1 MYKLNVISLII
12 LTTYTGA
19 TYASTPDFPQQG
31 LPQEDTVVF
40 GNVTIDKTTADKMTI
55 TQSSPTTQINWK
67 SFDIG
72 QNKEVEF
79 KQPSANSVAYNR
91 VTGGNASQIQGKL
104 TANGKV
110 YLANPNGVIIT
121 KGAEINVAGLLATTK
136 DLEKISEN
144 GNSNTNKFTRKLKDR
159 QVVTEGQV
167 VKEGQVINEG
177 KIKAKDF
184 VVLNGDEVIN
194 KGEIDVEKNAAKNG
208 EVYLSSDYNFTFTLP
223 DSGIS
228 VALEDNTVRG
238 IVKNEGSI
246 KAGEITLSAKGR
258 NQALD
263 SLVMNN
269 GVLEATKVSNR
280 NGKVVL
286 SAGNVEL
293 NNKSD
298 IKGEIVT
305 FGADVTSNKELEDNI
320 KITSQTGSKVTSP
333 KINFKGK
340 SVNIKGDF
348 GREENREY
356 YDDEHKKLKT
366 EVNIDVPD
374 DENIRIADKEKEK
387 EKEKEKDKDNTGTGS
402 FIQTG
407 ALSSLLA
414 NNGKV
419 TLKGKDVDISGNIK
433 INSFRDSDSLL
444 KLTNKGHIKINHAD
458 INSKGRLFFITSLQ
472 NEEDFQSN
480 ITITD
485 SKINL
490 GNGAMGLG
498 RSVNESD
505 YDNPYQKT
513 EGSQRKKF
521 NVNMSNVEFNQ
532 VDDVILAGGFEKV
545 NLDKIVATG
554 KTNFY
559 IDGGVSRNRT
569 NGEPWK
575 YEYGV
580 LDLDKR
586 TQLSELDQG
595 RRRWG
600 YYYDLELDM
609 NRAYLY
615 RFDLFAA
622 KNTRRSTIKDTE
634 INISNS
640 NINLKNGFVH
650 LLAEKIKLDNSK
662 IDITF
667 DKDNSQDTLAQTNRL
682 GMNGKVS
689 MINSHIKIVGD
700 EKEGISPTGTY
711 ATMFL
716 IGELIGEKSS
726 IFVKSHQG
734 YTFKTDGNTKIAGKY
749 SKEDLKITAINTGG
763 RAAEEVLI
771 NGALGSADNDANI
784 ANMAFTIGDSANTKT
799 TIENA
804 DITAL
809 APNGGTAYLSSKD
822 VEIEVKPNS
831 NFTFFELPREKN
843 LNQTKINGASTKL
856 SERGFARLY
865 DKINGV
871 RASNLS
877 AEQLNVTD
885 ASEKIINTKLVSS
898 LDVEKLVSVAVCDA
912 GNGCEEQQFGDKG
925 NNTKVSVGE
934 LEAEQ

>member
-19 TYASTPDFPQQG
+19 TYASTQDLPQQ
-31 LPQEDTVVF
+31 DKVVVGEATF
-40 GNVTIDKTTADKMTI
+40 STTGNTMTI
-55 TQSSPTTQINWK
+55 NQKTPTTQIDWK

-72 QNKEVEF
+72 KDKEVKFE
-79 KQPSANSVAYNR
+79 QPNENAVAYNR
-91 VTGGNASQIQGKL
+91 VIGGNASQIQGKL

-144 GNSNTNKFTRKLKDR
+144 GNSNSYQFTRKTK
-159 QVVTEGQV
+159 EGQV
-167 VKEGQVINEG
+167 VKNQG

-194 KGEIDVEKNAAKNG
+194 EGEIDATNG
-208 EVYLSSDYNFTFTLP
+208 KVYLSSGYNFTFTLS

-228 VALEDNTVRG
+228 VALEDNTVQG

-258 NQALD
+258 KQALD

-269 GVLEATKVSNR
+269 GVLEATKVSSK

-286 SAGNVEL
+286 SADNVEL
-293 NNKSD
+293 NNESN
-298 IKGEIVT
+298 IKGEVVS
-305 FGADVTSNKELEDNI
+305 FVADVTSNNELKDNI

-340 SVNIKGDF
+340 SVNINGNF
-348 GREENREY
+348 GREDNKNY
-356 YDDEHKKLKT
+356 YDDEHKTLKT

-374 DENIRIADKEKEK
+374 NENIRIANIED
-387 EKEKEKDKDNTGTGS
+387 KDKDKDKDKTGTDS
-402 FIQTG
+402 FIQTD

-419 TLKGKDVDISGNIK
+419 NLKGKDVNISGRIN
-433 INSFRDSDSLL
+433 INSFKGTDSLL
-444 KLTNKGHIKINHAD
+444 KLTNKGHIKINNAD

-472 NEEDFQSN
+472 NEKDFQSD

-498 RSVNESD
+498 RSADPDD
-505 YDNPYQKT
+505 YDNQWQKT
-513 EGSQRKKF
+513 ERYQRKKF
-521 NVNMSNVEFNQ
+521 NVNMRNVVFNQ
-532 VDDVILAGGFEKV
+532 VDDVVLAGGFQKV

-559 IDGGVSRNRT
+559 IDGGVSRNR
-569 NGEPWK
+569 NGRGSK

-580 LDLDKR
+580 LDLDER
-586 TQLSELDQG
+586 TQLSSLDQG
-595 RRRWG
+595 RRRWK
-600 YYYDLELDM
+600 YYYNLDLDM
-609 NRAYLY
+609 NRAYWH
-615 RFDLFAA
+615 RFDMFAS
-622 KNTRRSTIKDTE
+622 KNTGRSTIKGTE

-667 DKDNSQDTLAQTNRL
+667 DKDNSEDISSQINRL

-689 MINSHIKIVGD
+689 MVNSHIKIVGD
-700 EKEGISPTGTY
+700 EKSDISAKAPY

-734 YTFKTDGNTKIAGKY
+734 YTFRTDGDTKIAGKY
-749 SKEDLKITAINTGG
+749 SKDDLKITAINTGG
-763 RAAEEVLI
+763 RTGKEVII
-771 NGALGSADNDANI
+771 NGAPGSIDNDANI
-784 ANMAFTIGDSANTKT
+784 ANMAFTIGDNANTKT

-809 APNGGTAYLSSKD
+809 APNGGTAYLSSKG
-822 VEIEVKPNS
+822 VEIEVNPNS

-843 LNQTKINGASTKL
+843 FNQTKINGASTKL

-885 ASEKIINTKLVSS
+885 SSEKS
-898 LDVEKLVSVAVCDA
+898 LIQS
-912 GNGCEEQQFGDKG
+912 
-925 NNTKVSVGE
+925 
-934 LEAEQ
+934 

>member
-19 TYASTPDFPQQG
+19 TYASTRDLPQQ
-31 LPQEDTVVF
+31 DRVVVGEANVSTA
-40 GNVTIDKTTADKMTI
+40 GNTMTI
-55 TQSSPTTQINWK
+55 KQTTPKTQIDWY

-72 QNKEVEF
+72 KDKEVKFE
-79 KQPSANSVAYNR
+79 QPSTDAVAYNR

-144 GNSNTNKFTRKLKDR
+144 GNSNGNSNGNGNSYQFTRKTKEGKVL
-159 QVVTEGQV
+159 TEGQV

-177 KIKAKDF
+177 NITAQDF

-194 KGEIDVEKNAAKNG
+194 KGNINVEKNATTNG
-208 EVYLSSDYNFTFTLP
+208 KVYLSSGYNFTFTLS

-238 IVKNEGSI
+238 IVQNEGSI

-258 NQALD
+258 KEALD

-286 SAGNVEL
+286 SADDVQL

-298 IKGEIVT
+298 IKGESEVA
-305 FGADVTSNKELEDNI
+305 FTSNKGLENNI

-333 KINFKGK
+333 KINFTGK
-340 SVNIKGDF
+340 SVNIKGNF
-348 GREENREY
+348 GRENNNSY
-356 YDDEHKKLKT
+356 YKDEFKTLNT

-374 DENIRIADKEKEK
+374 NENIRIANIEDEDKH
-387 EKEKEKDKDNTGTGS
+387 KDSTGS
-402 FIQTG
+402 FIQTD

-419 TLKGKDVDISGNIK
+419 NLKGNEVNISGRIH
-433 INSFRDSDSLL
+433 INSFKETDSLL
-444 KLTNKGHIKINHAD
+444 KLTNKGDININNAD
-458 INSKGRLFFITSLQ
+458 IHSKGRLFFITSLQ
-472 NEEDFQSN
+472 NEEDFKSN
-480 ITITD
+480 IKITD

-498 RSVNESD
+498 RSAKEEY
-505 YDNPYQKT
+505 YDNKWRKT
-513 EGSQRKKF
+513 EYSQRKKF
-521 NVNMSNVEFNQ
+521 NVNMRNVVFDQ
-532 VDDVILAGGFEKV
+532 VDDVVVAGGFEKV
-545 NLDKIVATG
+545 NLDRIVATG

-559 IDGGVSRNRT
+559 IDGGVSRNR
-569 NGEPWK
+569 NGEYSK

-580 LDLDKR
+580 LDLDER
-586 TQLSELDQG
+586 TQLSSLDQ
-595 RRRWG
+595 RKRRWK
-600 YYYDLELDM
+600 YYYNLDLDM
-609 NRAYLY
+609 NRAYWH
-615 RFDLFAA
+615 RFDMFAS
-622 KNTRRSTIKDTE
+622 KNTGRSTIKDTE

-650 LLAEKIKLDNSK
+650 LLAEKIKLDKSK

-667 DKDNSQDTLAQTNRL
+667 DKDNSEDISSQINRL

-689 MINSHIKIVGD
+689 MVNSHIKIVGD
-700 EKEGISPTGTY
+700 EKSDISAKAPY

-734 YTFKTDGNTKIAGKY
+734 YTFRTDGDTKIAGKY
-749 SKEDLKITAINTGG
+749 SKDDLKITAINTGG
-763 RAAEEVLI
+763 RTGKEVII
-771 NGALGSADNDANI
+771 NGAPGSIDNDANI
-784 ANMAFTIGDSANTKT
+784 ANMAFTIGDNANTKT

-809 APNGGTAYLSSKD
+809 APNGGTAYLSSKG
-822 VEIEVKPNS
+822 VEIEVKSNS

-843 LNQTKINGASTKL
+843 FNQTKINGDSTKL

-885 ASEKIINTKLVSS
+885 SSEKIINTKLVSS

-912 GNGCEEQQFGDKG
+912 GKGCEEQQFGDKG

>member
-19 TYASTPDFPQQG
+19 TYASAQDLPQEG
-31 LPQEDTVVF
+31 LPQHHETVF
-40 GNVTIDKTTADKMTI
+40 GTVTIDKTTDKMTI

-72 QNKEVEF
+72 QKKEVEF
-79 KQPSANSVAYNR
+79 KQPDENAVAYNR
-91 VTGGNASQIQGKL
+91 VIGGNASQIQGKL

-121 KGAEINVAGLLATTK
+121 KGAEINVAGLFATTK
-136 DLEKISEN
+136 DLEQISEKGNGN
-144 GNSNTNKFTRKLKDR
+144 GNSNSYQFTRKTK
-159 QVVTEGQV
+159 EGQV
-167 VKEGQVINEG
+167 VKNQG

-194 KGEIDVEKNAAKNG
+194 EGEIDATNG
-208 EVYLSSDYNFTFTLP
+208 KVYLSSGYNFTFTLS

-228 VALEDNTVRG
+228 VALEDNAVRG
-238 IVKNEGSI
+238 IVKNEGII
-246 KAGEITLSAKGR
+246 KAEDITLNAKGR
-258 NQALD
+258 KEALD

-269 GVLEATKVSNR
+269 GVLEATKVSKK

-286 SAGNVEL
+286 SADNVEL
-293 NNKSD
+293 NNESN

-305 FGADVTSNKELEDNI
+305 FVADVTSNNELQNKI
-320 KITSQTGSKVTSP
+320 KITSKTGSKVTSP
-333 KINFKGK
+333 KIDFKGK

-348 GREENREY
+348 GRENSETHY
-356 YDDEHKKLKT
+356 KDEFKTLNT

-374 DENIRIADKEKEK
+374 TENIRIADQD
-387 EKEKEKDKDNTGTGS
+387 KDKTGTGTDS
-402 FIQTG
+402 FIQTE

-419 TLKGKDVDISGNIK
+419 TLKGKDVNISGNIN
-433 INSFRDSDSLL
+433 INSFKGTDSLL
-444 KLTNKGHIKINHAD
+444 KLTNKGHIDINHAD

-472 NEEDFQSN
+472 NEEDFKSD

-498 RSVNESD
+498 RSHKDE
-505 YDNPYQKT
+505 YY
-513 EGSQRKKF
+513 EGDRWKRAETSQRKKF
-521 NVNMSNVEFNQ
+521 NVKMSNVEFNQ
-532 VDDVILAGGFEKV
+532 VDEVILAGGFEKV

-554 KTNFY
+554 QTNFY
-559 IDGGVSRNRT
+559 IDGGVSRN
-569 NGEPWK
+569 NSK

-586 TQLSELDQG
+586 TLSSNLEQG
-595 RRRWG
+595 RRRWP
-600 YYYDLELDM
+600 YYEDLDLDM
-609 NRAYLY
+609 NKAYLY
-615 RFDLFAA
+615 RFDLFA
-622 KNTRRSTIKDTE
+622 KNNSGRSTIKDTE

-650 LLAEKIKLDNSK
+650 LLAEKINLDNSK

-734 YTFKTDGNTKIAGKY
+734 YTFKTDGDTKIAGKN
-749 SKEDLKITAINTGG
+749 SKDDLKITAINTGG

-809 APNGGTAYLSSKD
+809 APNGGTAYLSSKG

-885 ASEKIINTKLVSS
+885 SSEKIINTKLVSS

-912 GNGCEEQQFGDKG
+912 GKGCEEQQFGDKG

>member
-1 MYKLNVISLII
+1 MYKLNVISLMI

-19 TYASTPDFPQQG
+19 AYASTQG
-31 LPQEDTVVF
+31 LPQDHEVVVGEADF
-40 GNVTIDKTTADKMTI
+40 SQTADKMTI
-55 TQSSPTTQINWK
+55 TQKKPTTQINWK

-72 QNKEVEF
+72 KDKEVQF
-79 KQPSANSVAYNR
+79 IQPSEHAVAYNR
-91 VTGGNASQIQGKL
+91 VIGGNASQIQGKL

-121 KGAEINVAGLLATTK
+121 KGAQINVAGLLATTK

-144 GNSNTNKFTRKLKDR
+144 GNGNSYQFTRKTKD
-159 QVVTEGQV
+159 GQEL
-167 VKEGQVINEG
+167 KEGKVLNEG
-177 KIKAKDF
+177 KIEAKDF
-184 VVLNGDEVIN
+184 VVLNGDKVIN
-194 KGEIDVEKNAAKNG
+194 EGEIDATNG
-208 EVYLSSDYNFTFTLP
+208 KVYLSSDYNFTFTLP
-223 DSGIS
+223 DSSIS
-228 VALEDNTVRG
+228 VALEDNAVQS
-238 IVKNEGSI
+238 IVQNEGSI

-258 NQALD
+258 KQALD

-269 GVLEATKVSNR
+269 GVLEATKVSNK

-286 SAGNVEL
+286 SADEIKL
-293 NNKSD
+293 DDKSN
-298 IKGEIVT
+298 IKGDMVS
-305 FGADVTSNKELEDNI
+305 FVADVTSNKELKDNI

-333 KINFKGK
+333 KIDFKGK
-340 SVNIKGDF
+340 SVNINGNF
-348 GREENREY
+348 GRDDSKAHYN
-356 YDDEHKKLKT
+356 DEHKTLKT

-374 DENIRIADKEKEK
+374 DENIRIANIEDE
-387 EKEKEKDKDNTGTGS
+387 DKDSTGS
-402 FIQTG
+402 FIQTD

-419 TLKGKDVDISGNIK
+419 TLKGNEVNISGNIN
-433 INSFRDSDSLL
+433 IASFKDSDSLL
-444 KLTNKGHIKINHAD
+444 KLTNKGHIKINNAD

-472 NEEDFQSN
+472 NEKDFQSD

-498 RSVNESD
+498 RSADPDD
-505 YDNPYQKT
+505 YDNRYQKT
-513 EGSQRKKF
+513 EYSQRKKF
-521 NVNMSNVEFNQ
+521 NVHMRNVVFDQ
-532 VDDVILAGGFEKV
+532 VDDVVVAGGFAKV
-545 NLDKIVATG
+545 NLDHIVATG

-559 IDGGVSRNRT
+559 IDGGVSRNR
-569 NGEPWK
+569 NGKSSK

-580 LDLDKR
+580 LDLDER
-586 TQLSELDQG
+586 TQLSSLDQ
-595 RRRWG
+595 RKRRWK
-600 YYYDLELDM
+600 YYYNLDLDM
-609 NRAYLY
+609 NRAYWH
-615 RFDLFAA
+615 RFDMFAS
-622 KNTRRSTIKDTE
+622 KNTGRSTIKDTE

-640 NINLKNGFVH
+640 KINLKNGFVH
-650 LLAEKIKLDNSK
+650 LLAEKIKLDKSK

-667 DKDNSQDTLAQTNRL
+667 DKDNSEDISSQINRL

-689 MINSHIKIVGD
+689 MVNSHIKIVGD
-700 EKEGISPTGTY
+700 EKSDISAKAPY

-734 YTFKTDGNTKIAGKY
+734 YTFRTDGDTKIAGKY
-749 SKEDLKITAINTGG
+749 SKDDLKITAINTGG
-763 RAAEEVLI
+763 RTGKEVII
-771 NGALGSADNDANI
+771 NGAPGSIDNDANI
-784 ANMAFTIGDSANTKT
+784 ANMAFTIGDNANTKT

-809 APNGGTAYLSSKD
+809 APNGGTAYLSSKG
-822 VEIEVKPNS
+822 VEIEVKSNS

-843 LNQTKINGASTKL
+843 FNQTKINGDSTKL

-885 ASEKIINTKLVSS
+885 ASEKIINTNLVSS

>member
-19 TYASTPDFPQQG
+19 TYASTQDLPQQ
-31 LPQEDTVVF
+31 DKVVVGEATF
-40 GNVTIDKTTADKMTI
+40 STTGNTMTI
-55 TQSSPTTQINWK
+55 NQKTPTTQIDWK

-72 QNKEVEF
+72 KDKEVKFE
-79 KQPSANSVAYNR
+79 QPNENAVAYNR
-91 VTGGNASQIQGKL
+91 VIGGNASQIQGKL

-144 GNSNTNKFTRKLKDR
+144 GNSNSYQFTRKTK
-159 QVVTEGQV
+159 EGQV
-167 VKEGQVINEG
+167 VKNQG

-194 KGEIDVEKNAAKNG
+194 EGEIDATNG
-208 EVYLSSDYNFTFTLP
+208 KVYLSSGYNFTFTLS

-238 IVKNEGSI
+238 IVKNEGII
-246 KAGEITLSAKGR
+246 KAEDITLNAKGR
-258 NQALD
+258 KEALD
-263 SLVMNN
+263 SLVVNN
-269 GVLEATKVSNR
+269 GVLEATKVSNK

-286 SAGNVEL
+286 SADNVEL
-293 NNKSD
+293 NNESD
-298 IKGEIVT
+298 IKGEIVN
-305 FGADVTSNKELEDNI
+305 FGTEVTSNEDKKL

-333 KINFKGK
+333 QINFKGK
-340 SVNIKGDF
+340 SVNINGNF
-348 GREENREY
+348 GRENSRTHY
-356 YDDEHKKLKT
+356 NDEHKTLKT

-374 DENIRIADKEKEK
+374 TENIRIAD
-387 EKEKEKDKDNTGTGS
+387 DKDDTGTDS
-402 FIQTG
+402 FIQTE

-419 TLKGKDVDISGNIK
+419 NLKGKDVNISGNIN
-433 INSFRDSDSLL
+433 INSFKGTDSLL
-444 KLTNKGHIKINHAD
+444 KLTNKGHIDINNAD
-458 INSKGRLFFITSLQ
+458 IHSTGRLFFITSLQ
-472 NEEDFQSN
+472 NEKDFQSN

-498 RSVNESD
+498 RSVDEKD
-505 YDNPYQKT
+505 YDDRWKRA
-513 EGSQRKKF
+513 ESSQRKKF
-521 NVNMSNVEFNQ
+521 DVKMRNVVFDQ
-532 VDDVILAGGFEKV
+532 VDDVVLAGGFEKV
-545 NLDKIVATG
+545 NLDNIVATG
-554 KTNFY
+554 QTNFY
-559 IDGGVSRNRT
+559 IDGGVSRNR
-569 NGEPWK
+569 NGVSSK

-586 TQLSELDQG
+586 TLLSSLDQG
-595 RRRWG
+595 RRRWK
-600 YYYDLELDM
+600 YYDNLDLDM
-609 NRAYLY
+609 NKAYWH
-615 RFDLFAA
+615 RFDMFAS
-622 KNTRRSTIKDTE
+622 KNTGRAAIKGTE

-667 DKDNSQDTLAQTNRL
+667 DKDNSQDISTQINRL

-689 MINSHIKIVGD
+689 MVNSHIKIVGD
-700 EKEGISPTGTY
+700 EKIDISAKAPY

-734 YTFKTDGNTKIAGKY
+734 YTFRTDGDTKIAGKN
-749 SKEDLKITAINTGG
+749 SKDDLKITAINTGG
-763 RAAEEVLI
+763 RTGEEVII
-771 NGALGSADNDANI
+771 NGAPGSIDNDANI
-784 ANMAFTIGDSANTKT
+784 ANMAFTIGDNANTKT

-809 APNGGTAYLSSKD
+809 APNGGTAYLSSKG
-822 VEIEVKPNS
+822 VEIEVKSNS

-843 LNQTKINGASTKL
+843 FNQTKINGASTKL

-871 RASNLS
+871 RATNLS

-885 ASEKIINTKLVSS
+885 ASEKTINTNLVSS

-912 GNGCEEQQFGDKG
+912 GKGCEEQQFGDKG

>member
-19 TYASTPDFPQQG
+19 TYASTQG
-31 LPQEDTVVF
+31 LPQEEKVVVGSATF
-40 GNVTIDKTTADKMTI
+40 SKTENKMTI
-55 TQSSPTTQINWK
+55 TQSSTTTQIDWK

-79 KQPSANSVAYNR
+79 KQPTTNSVAYNR

-104 TANGKV
+104 KANGKV

-121 KGAEINVAGLLATTK
+121 QGAQINVAGLLATTK
-136 DLEKISEN
+136 DLERISEN
-144 GNSNTNKFTRKLKDR
+144 GNSNSYQFTRKTKDGQVPKEGEVLKD
-159 QVVTEGQV
+159 GQV

-177 KIKAKDF
+177 KITAQDF

-194 KGEIDVEKNAAKNG
+194 KGDINATNG
-208 EVYLSSDYNFTFTLP
+208 KVYLSSDYNFTFTLS
-223 DSGIS
+223 DSSIS
-228 VALEDNTVRG
+228 VALEDNAVQS

-258 NQALD
+258 KQALD

-269 GVLEATKVSNR
+269 GVLEATKVSSK

-286 SAGNVEL
+286 SADEIKL
-293 NNKSD
+293 NDKSD
-298 IKGEIVT
+298 IKGESEVA
-305 FGADVTSNKELEDNI
+305 FTSNNGLENNI
-320 KITSQTGSKVTSP
+320 KITSKTGSKVTSP
-333 KINFKGK
+333 KIDFKGK

-348 GREENREY
+348 GREDSTKHY
-356 YDDEHKKLKT
+356 KDEFKKLDT

-374 DENIRIADKEKEK
+374 TENIRIADQDKE
-387 EKEKEKDKDNTGTGS
+387 KDNTGTGS

-433 INSFRDSDSLL
+433 INSFRGTDSLL
-444 KLTNKGHIKINHAD
+444 KLTNQGHININHAD
-458 INSKGRLFFITSLQ
+458 IHSTGRLFFITSLQ
-472 NEEDFQSN
+472 NKEDFQSN

-498 RSVNESD
+498 RSLNKENCD
-505 YDNPYQKT
+505 HQRWCRT
-513 EGSQRKKF
+513 ETSQRKKF
-521 NVNMSNVEFNQ
+521 DVDMRNVVFDQ
-532 VDDVILAGGFEKV
+532 VDDVVVAGGFRKV
-545 NLDKIVATG
+545 NLDNIVATG

-559 IDGGVSRNRT
+559 IDGGVSRNNSR
-569 NGEPWK
+569 

-586 TQLSELDQG
+586 TLLSELDQ
-595 RRRWG
+595 RKRRWK
-600 YYYDLELDM
+600 YYNDLDLDM
-609 NRAYLY
+609 NKAYWH
-615 RFDLFAA
+615 RFDMFAT
-622 KNTRRSTIKDTE
+622 KNTGRSTIKDTE

-640 NINLKNGFVH
+640 NINLKNGFMH
-650 LLAEKIKLDNSK
+650 LLAEKIKLDHSK

-667 DKDNSQDTLAQTNRL
+667 DKDNSQDISSQINRL

-689 MINSHIKIVGD
+689 MVNSHIKIVGD
-700 EKEGISPTGTY
+700 EKSDISAKAPY

-734 YTFKTDGNTKIAGKY
+734 YTFRTDGDTKIAGKY
-749 SKEDLKITAINTGG
+749 SKDDLKITAINTGG
-763 RAAEEVLI
+763 RTGKEVII
-771 NGALGSADNDANI
+771 NGAPGSIDNDANI
-784 ANMAFTIGDSANTKT
+784 ANMAFTIGDNANTKT

-809 APNGGTAYLSSKD
+809 APNGGTAYLSSKG
-822 VEIEVKPNS
+822 VEIEVKSNS

-843 LNQTKINGASTKL
+843 FNQTKINGDSTKL

-912 GNGCEEQQFGDKG
+912 GKGCEEQQFGDKG

>member
-19 TYASTPDFPQQG
+19 TYASTPD
-31 LPQEDTVVF
+31 LPQNHEVVV
-40 GNVTIDKTTADKMTI
+40 GQASVSTTENKMTI
-55 TQSSPTTQINWK
+55 TQSASTTQINWG
-67 SFDIG
+67 SFNIG
-72 QNKEVEF
+72 QKKEVEF
-79 KQPSANSVAYNR
+79 KQPSPNAVAYNR

-136 DLEKISEN
+136 DLENISEN
-144 GNSNTNKFTRKLKDR
+144 INKFTRKAKEGKVL
-159 QVVTEGQV
+159 TEG
-167 VKEGQVINEG
+167 KVINEG
-177 KIKAKDF
+177 EIKAKDF

-194 KGEIDVEKNAAKNG
+194 KGEIDVEKNAVKNG
-208 EVYLSSDYNFTFTLP
+208 EVYLSSSDNFTFTLS

-228 VALEDNTVRG
+228 VALEDNTVQG

-258 NQALD
+258 KQALD

-269 GVLEATKVSNR
+269 GVLEATKVSNK

-298 IKGEIVT
+298 IKGEVVS
-305 FGADVTSNKELEDNI
+305 FVADVTSNNELKDNI
-320 KITSQTGSKVTSP
+320 KITSKTGSKVTSP
-333 KINFKGK
+333 KINFTGK

-348 GREENREY
+348 GRDDGTKHYE
-356 YDDEHKKLKT
+356 DEHKRLKT
-366 EVNIDVPD
+366 EVNIDVPNT
-374 DENIRIADKEKEK
+374 ENIRIADKEKEK
-387 EKEKEKDKDNTGTGS
+387 DKTGTGTSS
-402 FIQTG
+402 FIQTD

-419 TLKGKDVDISGNIK
+419 TLKGKDVNISGNIK
-433 INSFRDSDSLL
+433 INSFRGTDSLL
-444 KLTNKGHIKINHAD
+444 KLTNQGHIKINHAD
-458 INSKGRLFFITSLQ
+458 IHSTGRLFFITSLQ
-472 NEEDFQSN
+472 NKEDFKSD

-498 RSVNESD
+498 RSLDTENCDNRWCRTES
-505 YDNPYQKT
+505 
-513 EGSQRKKF
+513 SQRKKF
-521 NVNMSNVEFNQ
+521 DVDMRNVVFDQ
-532 VDDVILAGGFEKV
+532 VDDVVVAGGFKKV
-545 NLDKIVATG
+545 NLDNIVATG

-559 IDGGVSRNRT
+559 IDGGVSRN
-569 NGEPWK
+569 NSK

-586 TQLSELDQG
+586 TLLSELDQR
-595 RRRWG
+595 RRRWK
-600 YYYDLELDM
+600 YYDNLDLDM
-609 NRAYLY
+609 NKAYWH
-615 RFDLFAA
+615 RFDMFAS
-622 KNTRRSTIKDTE
+622 KNTGRSTIKDTE

-640 NINLKNGFVH
+640 KINLKNGFVH

-667 DKDNSQDTLAQTNRL
+667 DKDNSQDISSQINRL

-689 MINSHIKIVGD
+689 MVNSHIKIVGD
-700 EKEGISPTGTY
+700 EKSDISAKAPY

-734 YTFKTDGNTKIAGKY
+734 YTFRTDGDTKIAGKN
-749 SKEDLKITAINTGG
+749 SKDDLKITAINTGG
-763 RAAEEVLI
+763 RTGKEVII
-771 NGALGSADNDANI
+771 NGAPGSIDNDANI
-784 ANMAFTIGDSANTKT
+784 ANMAFTIGDNANTKT

-809 APNGGTAYLSSKD
+809 APNGGTAYLSSKG
-822 VEIEVKPNS
+822 VEIEVNPNS

-843 LNQTKINGASTKL
+843 FNQTKINGASTKL

-885 ASEKIINTKLVSS
+885 SSEKIINTKLVSS

>member
-19 TYASTPDFPQQG
+19 TYASTQDLPQEG
-31 LPQEDTVVF
+31 LPQHHETVF
-40 GNVTIDKTTADKMTI
+40 GTVTIEKTADKMTI
-55 TQSSPTTQINWK
+55 DQKTSTTQINWH

-72 QNKEVEF
+72 KNKEVEF
-79 KQPSANSVAYNR
+79 KQPTTNSVAYNR

-121 KGAEINVAGLLATTK
+121 QGAEINVAGLFATTK
-136 DLEKISEN
+136 DLERISEN
-144 GNSNTNKFTRKLKDR
+144 GNSNKFTRKAKEGKVL
-159 QVVTEGQV
+159 TEGQV
-167 VKEGQVINEG
+167 LNQG
-177 KIKAKDF
+177 KITAKDF
-184 VVLNGDEVIN
+184 VVLNGDQVVNE
-194 KGEIDVEKNAAKNG
+194 GEISSNNG
-208 EVYLSSDYNFTFTLP
+208 KVYLSSGEDFTFTLP
-223 DSGIS
+223 DSVIS
-228 VALEDNTVRG
+228 VALEDNTVQG

-258 NQALD
+258 KQALD
-263 SLVMNN
+263 SLVVNN
-269 GVLEATKVSNR
+269 GVLEATKVSSK

-286 SAGNVEL
+286 SADNVEL
-293 NNKSD
+293 NNESD
-298 IKGEIVT
+298 IKGEIVS
-305 FGADVTSNKELEDNI
+305 FVADVTSNNELQNKI

-333 KINFKGK
+333 EINFKGK
-340 SVNIKGDF
+340 SVNINGNF
-348 GREENREY
+348 GREDNNNY
-356 YDDEHKKLKT
+356 YNDEHKKLRT

-374 DENIRIADKEKEK
+374 TENIRIANIE
-387 EKEKEKDKDNTGTGS
+387 DKDNTGTDS

-419 TLKGKDVDISGNIK
+419 TLKGNEVNISGHIN
-433 INSFRDSDSLL
+433 INSFKDSDSLL
-444 KLTNKGHIKINHAD
+444 KLTNKGHININNAD
-458 INSKGRLFFITSLQ
+458 IHSKGRLFFITSLQ
-472 NEEDFQSN
+472 NDVDFQSN

-498 RSVNESD
+498 RSHKDE
-505 YDNPYQKT
+505 YY
-513 EGSQRKKF
+513 EGDRWKRAETSQRKKF
-521 NVNMSNVEFNQ
+521 NVKMSNVEFNQ
-532 VDDVILAGGFEKV
+532 VDEVILAGGFEKV

-554 KTNFY
+554 QTNFY
-559 IDGGVSRNRT
+559 IDGGVSRN
-569 NGEPWK
+569 NSK

-586 TQLSELDQG
+586 TLSSNLEQG
-595 RRRWG
+595 RRRWP
-600 YYYDLELDM
+600 YYEDLDLDM
-609 NRAYLY
+609 NKAYLY
-615 RFDLFAA
+615 RFDLFA
-622 KNTRRSTIKDTE
+622 KNNSGRSTIKDTE

-650 LLAEKIKLDNSK
+650 LLAEKINLDNSK

-822 VEIEVKPNS
+822 VEIEVNPNS

-885 ASEKIINTKLVSS
+885 ASEKIINTKLVTS
-898 LDVEKLVSVAVCDA
+898 LDVEKLVSVAVCDT
-912 GNGCEEQQFGDKG
+912 GKGCEEQQFGDKG

>member
-12 LTTYTGA
+12 LTTCSGA
-19 TYASTPDFPQQG
+19 AYASTPDFPQHHK
-31 LPQEDTVVF
+31 TVF
-40 GNVTIDKTTADKMTI
+40 GTVTIEKTTADKMTI
-55 TQSSPTTQINWK
+55 KQGSDKAQIDWK

-72 QNKEVEF
+72 QKKEVKFE
-79 KQPSANSVAYNR
+79 QPNEHAVAYNR
-91 VTGGNASQIQGKL
+91 VIGGNASQIQGKL

-121 KGAEINVAGLLATTK
+121 QGAEINVAGLLATTK
-136 DLEKISEN
+136 DLERISEN
-144 GNSNTNKFTRKLKDR
+144 SNSYQFTRRTKDR
-159 QVVTEGQV
+159 QVLKEGLVLKDGQV

-177 KIKAKDF
+177 NITAQDF

-194 KGEIDVEKNAAKNG
+194 KGNINVEKNSTING
-208 EVYLSSDYNFTFTLP
+208 KVYLSSGYNFTFTLP

-228 VALEDNTVRG
+228 VALEDNTVQG

-258 NQALD
+258 KQALD

-269 GVLEATKVSNR
+269 GVLEATKVSNK

-286 SAGNVEL
+286 SADNVEL
-293 NNKSD
+293 NNESN

-305 FGADVTSNKELEDNI
+305 FGADVTSNKELKDNI
-320 KITSQTGSKVTSP
+320 KITSKTGSKVTSP
-333 KINFKGK
+333 KINFTGK
-340 SVNIKGDF
+340 SVNINGNF
-348 GREENREY
+348 GREDSTTHY
-356 YDDEHKKLKT
+356 KDEFKKLNT

-374 DENIRIADKEKEK
+374 NENIRIADIE
-387 EKEKEKDKDNTGTGS
+387 DNTGTGTTGTGTSS

-419 TLKGKDVDISGNIK
+419 NLKGNNVNISGRIH
-433 INSFRDSDSLL
+433 IDSFRGSDSLL
-444 KLTNKGHIKINHAD
+444 KLTNKGHIDINNAD
-458 INSKGRLFFITSLQ
+458 IHSKGRLFFITSLQ
-472 NEEDFQSN
+472 NEEDFKSN

-498 RSVNESD
+498 RSVDEKD
-505 YDNPYQKT
+505 YDNRWQKT

-521 NVNMSNVEFNQ
+521 DVKMSNVEFNQ

-554 KTNFY
+554 QTNFY
-559 IDGGVSRNRT
+559 IDGGVSRNGR
-569 NGEPWK
+569 K

-586 TQLSELDQG
+586 TQLSELNQG
-595 RRRWG
+595 RRRWR

-615 RFDLFAA
+615 RFDLFAT
-622 KNTRRSTIKDTE
+622 KNTGRSTIKDTE

>member
-19 TYASTPDFPQQG
+19 AYASTRD
-31 LPQEDTVVF
+31 LPQEDKVVVGKATF
-40 GNVTIDKTTADKMTI
+40 DKTTADKMTI
-55 TQSSPTTQINWK
+55 NQESDKVQINWK

-79 KQPSANSVAYNR
+79 KQPTTNSVAYNR

-104 TANGKV
+104 KANGKV

-121 KGAEINVAGLLATTK
+121 QGAEINVTGLLATTK
-136 DLEKISEN
+136 DLEQISEN
-144 GNSNTNKFTRKLKDR
+144 GNSYQFTRKTKDG
-159 QVVTEGQV
+159 QVLTDGQV

-177 KIKAKDF
+177 KITAKDF

-194 KGEIDVEKNAAKNG
+194 KGNIDATNG
-208 EVYLSSDYNFTFTLP
+208 KVYLSSGYNFTFTLS
-223 DSGIS
+223 DSSIS
-228 VALEDNTVRG
+228 VALEDNAVQS

-258 NQALD
+258 KQALD

-280 NGKVVL
+280 NGKIVL
-286 SAGNVEL
+286 SADDVQL

-298 IKGEIVT
+298 IKGESEVA
-305 FGADVTSNKELEDNI
+305 FTSNNDKNI
-320 KITSQTGSKVTSP
+320 KITSQNGSKVTSP
-333 KINFKGK
+333 KIDFKGK
-340 SVNIKGDF
+340 SVNIKGNF
-348 GREENREY
+348 GREDNTTY
-356 YDDEHKKLKT
+356 YNDEHKTLKT

-374 DENIRIADKEKEK
+374 TENIRIADQ
-387 EKEKEKDKDNTGTGS
+387 DKDNTGTDS
-402 FIQTG
+402 FIQTD

-419 TLKGKDVDISGNIK
+419 TLKGKDVNISGHINID
-433 INSFRDSDSLL
+433 SFKGTDSLL
-444 KLTNKGHIKINHAD
+444 KLTNKGHIDINHAD
-458 INSKGRLFFITSLQ
+458 IHSKGRLFFITSLQ
-472 NEEDFQSN
+472 NDVDFQSN

-498 RSVNESD
+498 RSAKED
-505 YDNPYQKT
+505 YYDNKWRKT
-513 EGSQRKKF
+513 ESSQRKKF
-521 NVNMSNVEFNQ
+521 NVHMRNVVFNQ
-532 VDDVILAGGFEKV
+532 VDDVVLAGGFEKV
-545 NLDKIVATG
+545 NLDNIVATG
-554 KTNFY
+554 QTNFY
-559 IDGGVSRNRT
+559 IDGGVSRNR
-569 NGEPWK
+569 NGEYSK

-586 TQLSELDQG
+586 TQLSELDQR

-600 YYYDLELDM
+600 YYSDLDLDM
-609 NRAYLY
+609 NRAYWH
-615 RFDLFAA
+615 RFDMFAS
-622 KNTRRSTIKDTE
+622 KNTGRSTIKDTE

-667 DKDNSQDTLAQTNRL
+667 DKDNSQDISTQINRL

-689 MINSHIKIVGD
+689 MVNLHIKIVGD
-700 EKEGISPTGTY
+700 EKIDISAKAPY

-734 YTFKTDGNTKIAGKY
+734 YTFRTDGDTKIAGKN
-749 SKEDLKITAINTGG
+749 SKDDLKITAINTGG
-763 RAAEEVLI
+763 RTGEEVII
-771 NGALGSADNDANI
+771 NGAPGSIDNDANI
-784 ANMAFTIGDSANTKT
+784 ANMAFTIGDNANTKT

-809 APNGGTAYLSSKD
+809 APNGGTAYLSSKG
-822 VEIEVKPNS
+822 VEIEVKSNS

-843 LNQTKINGASTKL
+843 FNQTKINGDSTKL

-885 ASEKIINTKLVSS
+885 ASEKIINTNLVSS

-912 GNGCEEQQFGDKG
+912 GKGCEEQQFGDKG

>member
-19 TYASTPDFPQQG
+19 TYASTPD
-31 LPQEDTVVF
+31 LPQGSNVVVGQATVSTT
-40 GNVTIDKTTADKMTI
+40 GNKMTI
-55 TQSSPTTQINWK
+55 NQSSHTTQIEWH

-72 QNKEVEF
+72 KDKEVEF
-79 KQPSANSVAYNR
+79 KQPGENSVAYNR

-104 TANGKV
+104 KANGKV

-121 KGAEINVAGLLATTK
+121 KGAEINVAGLFATTK
-136 DLEKISEN
+136 DLERISEN
-144 GNSNTNKFTRKLKDR
+144 GNGNSNQFTRKAKDGQLPKDRLVLKD
-159 QVVTEGQV
+159 GQV
-167 VKEGQVINEG
+167 IKEGQVLNQGE
-177 KIKAKDF
+177 IKAKDF

-194 KGEIDVEKNAAKNG
+194 EGNINVEKNSTNNG
-208 EVYLSSDYNFTFTLP
+208 KVYLSSGYNFTFTLP

-228 VALEDNTVRG
+228 VALEDNAVQG

-269 GVLEATKVSNR
+269 GVLEATKVSNK

-286 SAGNVEL
+286 SADDVQL

-298 IKGEIVT
+298 IKGESEVA
-305 FGADVTSNKELEDNI
+305 FTSNNDKNI

-333 KINFKGK
+333 KIDFKGK
-340 SVNIKGDF
+340 SVNIKGNF
-348 GREENREY
+348 GREDNREY
-356 YDDEHKKLKT
+356 YNEEHKKLKT
-366 EVNIDVPD
+366 EVNIDVPNT
-374 DENIRIADKEKEK
+374 ENIRIADQD
-387 EKEKEKDKDNTGTGS
+387 KEKDKDNTGTGS

-419 TLKGKDVDISGNIK
+419 NLKGNEVNISGRIH
-433 INSFRDSDSLL
+433 INSFKETDSLL
-444 KLTNKGHIKINHAD
+444 KLTNKGDININNAD
-458 INSKGRLFFITSLQ
+458 IHSKGRLFFITSLQ
-472 NEEDFQSN
+472 NEEDFKSN
-480 ITITD
+480 IKITD

-498 RSVNESD
+498 RSADPKD
-505 YDNPYQKT
+505 YDNRWQKT

-521 NVNMSNVEFNQ
+521 NVDMRNVVFNQ
-532 VDDVILAGGFEKV
+532 VDEVILAGGFEKV

-554 KTNFY
+554 QTNFY
-559 IDGGVSRNRT
+559 IDGGVSRNRK
-569 NGEPWK
+569 K

-580 LDLDKR
+580 LDLDNR
-586 TQLSELDQG
+586 TLLSDLDQR
-595 RRRWG
+595 RRRWK
-600 YYYDLELDM
+600 YYDDLDLDM
-609 NRAYLY
+609 KKAYLD

-622 KNTRRSTIKDTE
+622 KNTKRSTIKGTE

-640 NINLKNGFVH
+640 NINLKNGFMH
-650 LLAEKIKLDNSK
+650 LLAENIKLYNSK
-662 IDITF
+662 VDITF
-667 DKDNSQDTLAQTNRL
+667 DKDNSQDALAQTNRL

-689 MINSHIKIVGD
+689 MVNSHIKIVGD

-734 YTFKTDGNTKIAGKY
+734 YTFKTDGDTKIAGKN

-822 VEIEVKPNS
+822 VEIEVNPNS

-885 ASEKIINTKLVSS
+885 SSEKIINTKLVSS

-912 GNGCEEQQFGDKG
+912 GKGCEEQQFGDKG

>member
-19 TYASTPDFPQQG
+19 TYASTPDFPQ
-31 LPQEDTVVF
+31 E
-40 GNVTIDKTTADKMTI
+40 GNVVVGSATFDKTTADKMTI
-55 TQSSPTTQINWK
+55 KTSDKVQIDWK

-72 QNKEVEF
+72 KDKEVIF
-79 KQPSANSVAYNR
+79 QQPGENSVAYNR

-144 GNSNTNKFTRKLKDR
+144 GNSNSYQFTRKTKDR
-159 QVVTEGQV
+159 QVLKDRLVLKDGQEL
-167 VKEGQVINEG
+167 KEGQVINEG
-177 KIKAKDF
+177 EITAKDF

-194 KGEIDVEKNAAKNG
+194 EGKINATNG
-208 EVYLSSDYNFTFTLP
+208 KVYLSSDYNFTFTLS
-223 DSGIS
+223 DSSIS
-228 VALEDNTVRG
+228 VALEDNAAQS

-258 NQALD
+258 KQALD

-269 GVLEATKVSNR
+269 GVLEATKVSSK

-286 SAGNVEL
+286 SADDVQL

-298 IKGEIVT
+298 IKGDIVS
-305 FGADVTSNKELEDNI
+305 FGADVTSNNELQNKI
-320 KITSQTGSKVTSP
+320 KITSKTGSKVTSP
-333 KINFKGK
+333 KINFTGK
-340 SVNIKGDF
+340 SVNINGNF
-348 GREENREY
+348 GREDNNDY
-356 YDDEHKKLKT
+356 YKDEFKTLNT

-374 DENIRIADKEKEK
+374 TENIRIADVEDKDKH
-387 EKEKEKDKDNTGTGS
+387 KEKDKTDTGS

-433 INSFRDSDSLL
+433 INSFKGTDSLL
-444 KLTNKGHIKINHAD
+444 KLTNQGHININNAD
-458 INSKGRLFFITSLQ
+458 IHSTGRLFFITSLQ
-472 NEEDFQSN
+472 NDVDFQSN
-480 ITITD
+480 ITITN

-498 RSVNESD
+498 RSVNED
-505 YDNPYQKT
+505 DLDRWRRT
-513 EGSQRKKF
+513 ESSQRKKF
-521 NVNMSNVEFNQ
+521 NVNMRNVVFDQ
-532 VDDVILAGGFEKV
+532 VDDVVVAGGFKEV
-545 NLDKIVATG
+545 NLDRIVATG
-554 KTNFY
+554 QTNFY
-559 IDGGVSRNRT
+559 IDGGVSRNNSR
-569 NGEPWK
+569 

-586 TQLSELDQG
+586 TQLSELDQR

-600 YYYDLELDM
+600 YYPDLDLDM
-609 NRAYLY
+609 NKAYWH
-615 RFDLFAA
+615 RFDMFAS
-622 KNTRRSTIKDTE
+622 KNTGRSTIKDTE

-640 NINLKNGFVH
+640 NINLKNGFMH

-667 DKDNSQDTLAQTNRL
+667 DKDNSQDISTQINRL

-700 EKEGISPTGTY
+700 EKSDISAKAPY

-734 YTFKTDGNTKIAGKY
+734 YTFRTDGDTKIAGKN
-749 SKEDLKITAINTGG
+749 SKDDLKITAINTGG
-763 RAAEEVLI
+763 RTGKEVII
-771 NGALGSADNDANI
+771 NGAPGSIDNDANI
-784 ANMAFTIGDSANTKT
+784 ANMAFTIGDNANTKT

-809 APNGGTAYLSSKD
+809 APNGGTAYLSSKG
-822 VEIEVKPNS
+822 VEIEVKSNS

-843 LNQTKINGASTKL
+843 FNQTKIKGDSTKL

-871 RASNLS
+871 RATNLS

-885 ASEKIINTKLVSS
+885 ASEKIINTNLVSS

-912 GNGCEEQQFGDKG
+912 SKGCEEQQFGDKG

>member
-19 TYASTPDFPQQG
+19 AYASTPD
-31 LPQEDTVVF
+31 LPQNHEVVV
-40 GNVTIDKTTADKMTI
+40 GQASVSTTENKMTI
-55 TQSSPTTQINWK
+55 TQSTSTTQINWG
-67 SFDIG
+67 SFNIG
-72 QNKEVEF
+72 QKKEVEF
-79 KQPSANSVAYNR
+79 KQPSPNAVAYNR
-91 VTGGNASQIQGKL
+91 VIGGNASQIQGKL

-194 KGEIDVEKNAAKNG
+194 KGNINVEKNSTING
-208 EVYLSSDYNFTFTLP
+208 EVYLSSSNNFTFTLS
-223 DSGIS
+223 DSSIS
-228 VALEDNTVRG
+228 VALEDNAVQS

-258 NQALD
+258 NQVLD

-286 SAGNVEL
+286 SADNVEL
-293 NNKSD
+293 NNESN
-298 IKGEIVT
+298 IKGESETV
-305 FGADVTSNKELEDNI
+305 FTSNNELEDNI

-340 SVNIKGDF
+340 SVNINGNF
-348 GREENREY
+348 GRENSGTHY
-356 YDDEHKKLKT
+356 NDEHKTLNT

-374 DENIRIADKEKEK
+374 TENIRIADK
-387 EKEKEKDKDNTGTGS
+387 DNAGTDS
-402 FIQTG
+402 FIQTE

-419 TLKGKDVDISGNIK
+419 TLKGKDVNISGRIH
-433 INSFRDSDSLL
+433 IDSFKGTDSLL
-444 KLTNKGHIKINHAD
+444 KLTNQGHININNAD
-458 INSKGRLFFITSLQ
+458 IHSKGRLFVVTSLQ
-472 NEEDFQSN
+472 NEEDFKSD
-480 ITITD
+480 IKITD

-498 RSVNESD
+498 RSAKDEY
-505 YDNPYQKT
+505 YDNKYRKT
-513 EGSQRKKF
+513 EESQRKKF
-521 NVNMSNVEFNQ
+521 NVNMRNVVFDQ
-532 VDDVILAGGFEKV
+532 VDEVILVGGFKNV
-545 NLDKIVATG
+545 NLDNITATG
-554 KTNFY
+554 QTNFY
-559 IDGGVSRNRT
+559 IDGGISRNR
-569 NGEPWK
+569 NGVSSK

-580 LDLDKR
+580 LDLDHR

-595 RRRWG
+595 RRRWK
-600 YYYDLELDM
+600 YYRKSYTEDLELDM
-609 NRAYLY
+609 NRAYWY
-615 RFDLFAA
+615 RFDMFAT
-622 KNTRRSTIKDTE
+622 KNTGRSTIKDTE

-667 DKDNSQDTLAQTNRL
+667 DKQDIATQINRL

-689 MINSHIKIVGD
+689 MVNSHIKIVGD
-700 EKEGISPTGTY
+700 EKSDISPKAPY

-734 YTFKTDGNTKIAGKY
+734 YTFRTDGDTKIAGKN
-749 SKEDLKITAINTGG
+749 SKDDLKITAINTGG
-763 RAAEEVLI
+763 RAGEEVII
-771 NGALGSADNDANI
+771 NGAPGSIDNDANI
-784 ANMAFTIGDSANTKT
+784 ANMAFTIGDNADTKT

-809 APNGGTAYLSSKD
+809 APNGGTAYLSSKG
-822 VEIEVKPNS
+822 VEIEVKSNS

-843 LNQTKINGASTKL
+843 FNQTKINGASTKL
-856 SERGFARLY
+856 SERSFARLY

-871 RASNLS
+871 RATNLS

-885 ASEKIINTKLVSS
+885 SSEKIINTNLVSS

-912 GNGCEEQQFGDKG
+912 GKGCEEQQFGDKG

>member
-19 TYASTPDFPQQG
+19 TYASTPD
-31 LPQEDTVVF
+31 LPQEGKVVVGEATF
-40 GNVTIDKTTADKMTI
+40 SHTENKMTI
-55 TQSSPTTQINWK
+55 TQNSTTTQIDWK

-79 KQPSANSVAYNR
+79 KQPGENAVAYNR
-91 VTGGNASQIQGKL
+91 VIGGNASQIQGKL
-104 TANGKV
+104 KANGKV

-121 KGAEINVAGLLATTK
+121 QGAEINVAGLFATTK
-136 DLEKISEN
+136 DLERISEN
-144 GNSNTNKFTRKLKDR
+144 GNQFILKAKDGR
-159 QVVTEGQV
+159 VL
-167 VKEGQVINEG
+167 KEGKVLNQGKVLNEG
-177 KIKAKDF
+177 KITAKDF

-194 KGEIDVEKNAAKNG
+194 KGEIDATNG
-208 EVYLSSDYNFTFTLP
+208 KVYLSSGDNFTFTLP
-223 DSGIS
+223 DSVIS
-228 VALEDNTVRG
+228 VALEDNTVQGIVENEG

-263 SLVMNN
+263 SLVVNN
-269 GVLEATKVSNR
+269 GVLEATKVSSK

-286 SAGNVEL
+286 SADNVQL
-293 NNKSD
+293 NNNSD
-298 IKGEIVT
+298 IKGEIVN
-305 FGADVTSNKELEDNI
+305 FGTEVTSNEDKKL
-320 KITSQTGSKVTSP
+320 KITSQTGSKVTSS

-348 GREENREY
+348 GREDNTKHY
-356 YDDEHKKLKT
+356 SDEHKTLKT

-374 DENIRIADKEKEK
+374 NENIRIANIEDEDKH
-387 EKEKEKDKDNTGTGS
+387 KDSTGS
-402 FIQTG
+402 FIQTD

-419 TLKGKDVDISGNIK
+419 NLKGNEVNISGRIH
-433 INSFRDSDSLL
+433 INSFKETDSLL
-444 KLTNKGHIKINHAD
+444 KLTNKGDININNAD
-458 INSKGRLFFITSLQ
+458 IHSKGRLFFITSLQ
-472 NEEDFQSN
+472 NEEDFKSN
-480 ITITD
+480 IKITD

-498 RSVNESD
+498 RSAKEEY
-505 YDNPYQKT
+505 YDNKWRKT
-513 EGSQRKKF
+513 EYSQRKKF
-521 NVNMSNVEFNQ
+521 NVNMRNVVFDQ
-532 VDDVILAGGFEKV
+532 VDDVVVAGGFEKV
-545 NLDKIVATG
+545 NLDRIVATG

-559 IDGGVSRNRT
+559 IDGGVSRNR
-569 NGEPWK
+569 NGEYSK

-580 LDLDKR
+580 LDLDER
-586 TQLSELDQG
+586 TQLSSLDQ
-595 RRRWG
+595 RKRRWK
-600 YYYDLELDM
+600 YYYNLDLDM
-609 NRAYLY
+609 NRAYWH
-615 RFDLFAA
+615 RFDMFAS
-622 KNTRRSTIKDTE
+622 KNTGRSTIKDTE

-650 LLAEKIKLDNSK
+650 LLAEKIKLDKSK

-667 DKDNSQDTLAQTNRL
+667 DKDNSEDISSQINRL

-689 MINSHIKIVGD
+689 MVNSHIKIVGD
-700 EKEGISPTGTY
+700 EKSDISAKAPY

-734 YTFKTDGNTKIAGKY
+734 YTFRTDGDTKIAGKY
-749 SKEDLKITAINTGG
+749 SKDDLKITAINTGG
-763 RAAEEVLI
+763 RTGKEVII
-771 NGALGSADNDANI
+771 NGAPGSIDNDANI
-784 ANMAFTIGDSANTKT
+784 ANMAFTIGDNANTKT

-809 APNGGTAYLSSKD
+809 APNGGTAYLSSKG
-822 VEIEVKPNS
+822 VEIEVKSNS

-843 LNQTKINGASTKL
+843 FNQTKINGDSTKL

-885 ASEKIINTKLVSS
+885 SSEKIINTNLVSS

-912 GNGCEEQQFGDKG
+912 GKGCEEQQFGDKG

>member
-12 LTTYTGA
+12 LTTCSGA
-19 TYASTPDFPQQG
+19 AYASTQDFPQK
-31 LPQEDTVVF
+31 DRVVF
-40 GNVTIDKTTADKMTI
+40 GTVNIEKTADKMTI
-55 TQSSPTTQINWK
+55 KQETNKAQINWK

-72 QNKEVEF
+72 KNKEVEF
-79 KQPSANSVAYNR
+79 KQPDANSVAYNR

-136 DLEKISEN
+136 DLEQISEN
-144 GNSNTNKFTRKLKDR
+144 GNSYQFTRKTKD
-159 QVVTEGQV
+159 GQV
-167 VKEGQVINEG
+167 VKDRLVLKDGQELKEGQVINEG
-177 KIKAKDF
+177 KITAQDF

-194 KGEIDVEKNAAKNG
+194 EGKIDATNG
-208 EVYLSSDYNFTFTLP
+208 KVYLSSGYNFTFTLS

-228 VALEDNTVRG
+228 VALEDNTVQG
-238 IVKNEGSI
+238 IVKNEGII

-263 SLVMNN
+263 SLVVNN
-269 GVLEATKVSNR
+269 GVLEATKVSSK

-286 SAGNVEL
+286 SADDVEL
-293 NNKSD
+293 NNNSD
-298 IKGEIVT
+298 IKGEIVN
-305 FGADVTSNKELEDNI
+305 FGTEVTSNEDKKL

-333 KINFKGK
+333 QINFKGK
-340 SVNIKGDF
+340 SVNINGNF
-348 GREENREY
+348 GRENSGTHY
-356 YDDEHKKLKT
+356 NDEHKTLKT

-374 DENIRIADKEKEK
+374 TENIQIADK
-387 EKEKEKDKDNTGTGS
+387 DNAGTDS

-419 TLKGKDVDISGNIK
+419 NLKGNEVNISGNIN
-433 INSFRDSDSLL
+433 IDSFKGSDSLL
-444 KLTNKGHIKINHAD
+444 KLTNQGHINIDHAD
-458 INSKGRLFFITSLQ
+458 IHSKGRLFVVTSLQ
-472 NEEDFQSN
+472 NDVDFKSN

-498 RSVNESD
+498 RSARDEY
-505 YDNPYQKT
+505 YDNKYRKT
-513 EGSQRKKF
+513 EESQRKKF
-521 NVNMSNVEFNQ
+521 NVNMRNVVFDQ
-532 VDDVILAGGFEKV
+532 VDEVILVGGFKNV
-545 NLDKIVATG
+545 NLDNITATG
-554 KTNFY
+554 QTNFY
-559 IDGGVSRNRT
+559 IDGGISRNR
-569 NGEPWK
+569 NGVSSK

-580 LDLDKR
+580 LDLDHR

-595 RRRWG
+595 RRRWK
-600 YYYDLELDM
+600 YYRKSYTEDLELDM
-609 NRAYLY
+609 NRAYWY
-615 RFDLFAA
+615 RFDMFAT
-622 KNTRRSTIKDTE
+622 KNTGRSTIKDTE

-667 DKDNSQDTLAQTNRL
+667 DKQDIATQINRL

-689 MINSHIKIVGD
+689 MVNSHIKIVGD
-700 EKEGISPTGTY
+700 EKSDISPKAPY

-734 YTFKTDGNTKIAGKY
+734 YTFRTDGDTKIAGKY
-749 SKEDLKITAINTGG
+749 SKDDLKITAINTGG
-763 RAAEEVLI
+763 RTGEEVII
-771 NGALGSADNDANI
+771 NGAPGSIDNDANI
-784 ANMAFTIGDSANTKT
+784 ANMAFTIGDNADTKT

-809 APNGGTAYLSSKD
+809 APNGGTAYLSSKG
-822 VEIEVKPNS
+822 VEIEVKSNS

-843 LNQTKINGASTKL
+843 FNQTKINGASTKL
-856 SERGFARLY
+856 SERSFARLY

-871 RASNLS
+871 RATNLS

-885 ASEKIINTKLVSS
+885 SSEKIINTNLVSS

-912 GNGCEEQQFGDKG
+912 GKGCEEQQFGDKG

>member
-19 TYASTPDFPQQG
+19 TYASTPDLPQEG
-31 LPQEDTVVF
+31 LPQHHTTVS
-40 GNVTIDKTTADKMTI
+40 GNVTVTTTADKMTI
-55 TQSSPTTQINWK
+55 KQDSNKAQINWK

-72 QNKEVEF
+72 ENKEVKFE
-79 KQPSANSVAYNR
+79 QPDENAVAYNR

-121 KGAEINVAGLLATTK
+121 KGAQINVAGLLATTK
-136 DLEKISEN
+136 DLENISEN
-144 GNSNTNKFTRKLKDR
+144 INKFTRKAKQD
-159 QVVTEGQV
+159 GQV
-167 VKEGQVINEG
+167 VKNRQVLKDGQVIKEGQVINEG
-177 KIKAKDF
+177 NITAQDF

-194 KGEIDVEKNAAKNG
+194 KGNINVEKNSTING
-208 EVYLSSDYNFTFTLP
+208 KVYLSSGDNFTFTLLP

-238 IVKNEGSI
+238 IVQNEGII
-246 KAGEITLSAKGR
+246 KAGDITLNAKGR
-258 NQALD
+258 KEALD

-269 GVLEATKVSNR
+269 GVLEATKVSNK

-286 SAGNVEL
+286 SADEIKL
-293 NNKSD
+293 NDKSD
-298 IKGEIVT
+298 IKGESEVV
-305 FGADVTSNKELEDNI
+305 FTSNEDKKLKNI
-320 KITSQTGSKVTSP
+320 KITSETGSKVTSP
-333 KINFKGK
+333 QINFKGK
-340 SVNIKGDF
+340 SVNINGNF
-348 GREENREY
+348 GREDNKKY
-356 YDDEHKKLKT
+356 YDDEHKTLKT

-374 DENIRIADKEKEK
+374 DENIRIADQD
-387 EKEKEKDKDNTGTGS
+387 KDKTGTDS
-402 FIQTG
+402 FIQTE

-419 TLKGKDVDISGNIK
+419 NLKGKDVNISGNIN
-433 INSFRDSDSLL
+433 INSFKGTDSLL
-444 KLTNKGHIKINHAD
+444 KLTNQGHINIDHAD
-458 INSKGRLFFITSLQ
+458 IHSKGRLFVVTSLQ
-472 NEEDFQSN
+472 NKEDFQSD
-480 ITITD
+480 IKITD

-490 GNGAMGLG
+490 GNGAIGLG
-498 RSVNESD
+498 RSVNEED
-505 YDNPYQKT
+505 YDRWKRT
-513 EGSQRKKF
+513 ETSQRKKF
-521 NVNMSNVEFNQ
+521 NVDMRNVVFNQ
-532 VDDVILAGGFEKV
+532 VDDVVLAGGFKKV
-545 NLDKIVATG
+545 NLDNITATG
-554 KTNFY
+554 QTNFY
-559 IDGGVSRNRT
+559 IDGGVSRNNSR
-569 NGEPWK
+569 

-586 TQLSELDQG
+586 TQLSELDQR
-595 RRRWG
+595 RRRWK
-600 YYYDLELDM
+600 YYNDLDLDM
-609 NRAYLY
+609 NKAYWY
-615 RFDLFAA
+615 RFDFFAT
-622 KNTRRSTIKDTE
+622 KNTGRSTIKDTE

-640 NINLKNGFVH
+640 NINLKNGFMH
-650 LLAEKIKLDNSK
+650 LLAEKINLDNSK

-667 DKDNSQDTLAQTNRL
+667 DKDNSQDISTQINRL

-689 MINSHIKIVGD
+689 MVNSHIKIVGD
-700 EKEGISPTGTY
+700 EKSDISPKAPY

-734 YTFKTDGNTKIAGKY
+734 YTFRTDGDTKIAGKN
-749 SKEDLKITAINTGG
+749 SKDDLKITAINTGG
-763 RAAEEVLI
+763 RTGKEVII
-771 NGALGSADNDANI
+771 NGAPGSIDNDANI
-784 ANMAFTIGDSANTKT
+784 ANMAFTIGDNANTKT

-809 APNGGTAYLSSKD
+809 APNGGTAYLSSKG
-822 VEIEVKPNS
+822 VEIEVKSNS

-843 LNQTKINGASTKL
+843 FNQTKINGDSTKL

-885 ASEKIINTKLVSS
+885 SSEKIINTKLVSS

>member
-12 LTTYTGA
+12 LTTCTGA
-19 TYASTPDFPQQG
+19 AYASTQD
-31 LPQEDTVVF
+31 LPQNYQIITGAATVAQTE
-40 GNVTIDKTTADKMTI
+40 NKMTI
-55 TQSSPTTQINWK
+55 NQTTPTTQINWD

-72 QNKEVEF
+72 KKKEVQF
-79 KQPSANSVAYNR
+79 TQPNANSVAYNR
-91 VTGGNASQIQGKL
+91 VIGGNASHIQGKL
-104 TANGKV
+104 TATGKV
-110 YLANPNGVIIT
+110 YLANPNGVTIT
-121 KGAEINVAGLLATTK
+121 EGAEINVAGLLATTK
-136 DLEKISEN
+136 DLEQISES
-144 GNSNTNKFTRKLKDR
+144 GNNKFTRKS
-159 QVVTEGQV
+159 T
-167 VKEGQVINEG
+167 KEGQVLNQG
-177 KIKAKDF
+177 KITAQDF
-184 VVLNGDEVIN
+184 VVLNGDKVIN
-194 KGEIDVEKNAAKNG
+194 EGEISSTNNG
-208 EVYLSSDYNFTFTLP
+208 KVYLSSGEDFTFTLP
-223 DSGIS
+223 DSVIS
-228 VALEDNTVRG
+228 VALEDNAVQG
-238 IVKNEGSI
+238 IVKNEGII
-246 KAGEITLSAKGR
+246 KAGEITLLSAKGR
-258 NQALD
+258 KQALD
-263 SLVMNN
+263 SLVVNN

-280 NGKVVL
+280 KGKIVL
-286 SAGNVEL
+286 SADDIQL
-293 NNKSD
+293 NSKSN
-298 IKGEIVT
+298 IKGEVET
-305 FGADVTSNKELEDNI
+305 LFTSTNNDKKL
-320 KITSQTGSKVTSP
+320 KITSQTDSKVTSP

-340 SVNIKGDF
+340 SVNINGNF
-348 GREENREY
+348 GREDNNKY
-356 YDDEHKKLKT
+356 YRGEQKKLNT
-366 EVNIDVPD
+366 EVNIDVPNT
-374 DENIRIADKEKEK
+374 ENIQIADK
-387 EKEKEKDKDNTGTGS
+387 NNAGTGS
-402 FIQTG
+402 FIQTE

-419 TLKGKDVDISGNIK
+419 NLKGNDVNISGHIN
-433 INSFRDSDSLL
+433 INSFNGTDSLL
-444 KLTNKGHIKINHAD
+444 KLTNQGHININNAD
-458 INSKGRLFFITSLQ
+458 IHSTGRLFVVTNLQ
-472 NEEDFQSN
+472 NDVDFKSN

-505 YDNPYQKT
+505 YDNRYQKT

-554 KTNFY
+554 QTNFY
-559 IDGGVSRNRT
+559 IDGGVSRNGR
-569 NGEPWK
+569 K

-622 KNTRRSTIKDTE
+622 KNTKRSTIKDTE

-734 YTFKTDGNTKIAGKY
+734 YTFKTDGDTKIAGKN

-843 LNQTKINGASTKL
+843 FNQTKINGDSTKL

-912 GNGCEEQQFGDKG
+912 GKGCEEQQFGDKG

-934 LEAEQ
+934 LETEQ

>member
-19 TYASTPDFPQQG
+19 AYASTRDFPQNHQIITG
-31 LPQEDTVVF
+31 NATVSQAE
-40 GNVTIDKTTADKMTI
+40 NKMTI
-55 TQSSPTTQINWK
+55 NQTTPTTQIDWH

-79 KQPSANSVAYNR
+79 IQPGENSVAYNR

-121 KGAEINVAGLLATTK
+121 QGAQINVAGLLATTK
-136 DLEKISEN
+136 DLERISEN
-144 GNSNTNKFTRKLKDR
+144 GNSNSYQFTRKTKDGQVLKD
-159 QVVTEGQV
+159 GQV

-177 KIKAKDF
+177 KITAKDF

-194 KGEIDVEKNAAKNG
+194 KGDINATNG
-208 EVYLSSDYNFTFTLP
+208 KVYLSSDYNFTFTLS
-223 DSGIS
+223 DSSIS
-228 VALEDNTVRG
+228 VALEDNAVQS

-258 NQALD
+258 KQALD

-269 GVLEATKVSNR
+269 GVLEATKVSSK

-286 SAGNVEL
+286 SADEIKL
-293 NNKSD
+293 NDKSD
-298 IKGEIVT
+298 IKGESEVA
-305 FGADVTSNKELEDNI
+305 FTSNNGLENNI
-320 KITSQTGSKVTSP
+320 KITSKTGSKVTSP
-333 KINFKGK
+333 KIDFKGK

-348 GREENREY
+348 GREDSTKHY
-356 YDDEHKKLKT
+356 KDEFKKLDT

-374 DENIRIADKEKEK
+374 TENIRIADQD
-387 EKEKEKDKDNTGTGS
+387 KEKDKDNTGTGS

-433 INSFRDSDSLL
+433 INSFRGTDSLL
-444 KLTNKGHIKINHAD
+444 KLTNKGHININNAD
-458 INSKGRLFFITSLQ
+458 IHSKGRLFVVTSLQ
-472 NEEDFQSN
+472 NKEDFKSN

-498 RSVNESD
+498 RSVDEENLD
-505 YDNPYQKT
+505 RWRRT
-513 EGSQRKKF
+513 ENSQRKKF

-532 VDDVILAGGFEKV
+532 VDDVVVAGGFKEV
-545 NLDKIVATG
+545 NLDRIVATG
-554 KTNFY
+554 QTNFY
-559 IDGGVSRNRT
+559 IDGGVSRNR
-569 NGEPWK
+569 NGVSSK

-586 TQLSELDQG
+586 TQLSSLDQG
-595 RRRWG
+595 RRRWK
-600 YYYDLELDM
+600 YYPDLDLDM
-609 NRAYLY
+609 NKAYWH
-615 RFDLFAA
+615 RFDMFAS
-622 KNTRRSTIKDTE
+622 KNTGRSTIKDTE

-667 DKDNSQDTLAQTNRL
+667 DKDNSQDISTQINRL

-700 EKEGISPTGTY
+700 EKIDISAKAPY

-734 YTFKTDGNTKIAGKY
+734 YTFRTDGDTKIAGKN
-749 SKEDLKITAINTGG
+749 SKDDLKITAINTGG
-763 RAAEEVLI
+763 RTGKEVII
-771 NGALGSADNDANI
+771 NGAPGSIDNDANI
-784 ANMAFTIGDSANTKT
+784 ANMAFTIGDNANTKT

-809 APNGGTAYLSSKD
+809 APNGGTAYLSSKG
-822 VEIEVKPNS
+822 VEIEVKSNS

-843 LNQTKINGASTKL
+843 FNQTKINGDSTKL

-885 ASEKIINTKLVSS
+885 SSEKIINTKLVSS

-912 GNGCEEQQFGDKG
+912 GKGCEEQQFGDKG

>member
-12 LTTYTGA
+12 LTTCSGA
-19 TYASTPDFPQQG
+19 VYASTQD
-31 LPQEDTVVF
+31 LPQEENVVF
-40 GNVTIDKTTADKMTI
+40 GNVKIEKTVDKMTI
-55 TQSSPTTQINWK
+55 NQTSDKAQINWK

-72 QNKEVEF
+72 KNKEVEF
-79 KQPSANSVAYNR
+79 QQPSTSAVAYNR

-104 TANGKV
+104 KANGKV

-121 KGAEINVAGLLATTK
+121 QGAEINVAGLFATTK
-136 DLEKISEN
+136 DLERISEN
-144 GNSNTNKFTRKLKDR
+144 GNQFILKAKDGR
-159 QVVTEGQV
+159 VL
-167 VKEGQVINEG
+167 KEGKVLNEG
-177 KIKAKDF
+177 KITAQDF
-184 VVLNGDEVIN
+184 VVLNGDQVIN
-194 KGEIDVEKNAAKNG
+194 KGEISSNNG
-208 EVYLSSDYNFTFTLP
+208 KVHLSSGYNFTFTLS

-228 VALEDNTVRG
+228 VALEDNTVQG
-238 IVKNEGSI
+238 IVENEGSI

-258 NQALD
+258 KQALD
-263 SLVMNN
+263 SLVVNN
-269 GVLEATKVSNR
+269 GVLEATKVRNT
-280 NGKVVL
+280 NGKIVL
-286 SAGNVEL
+286 SADEIKL
-293 NNKSD
+293 NDKSD
-298 IKGEIVT
+298 IKGEVET
-305 FGADVTSNKELEDNI
+305 LFTSNGDKKL

-333 KINFKGK
+333 KIDFKGK
-340 SVNIKGDF
+340 SVNINGNF
-348 GREENREY
+348 GREDNRTY
-356 YDDEHKKLKT
+356 YDEEHKRLKT
-366 EVNIDVPD
+366 EVNIDVPET
-374 DENIRIADKEKEK
+374 ENIRIANIEDKDKD
-387 EKEKEKDKDNTGTGS
+387 KDKDNTGTDS

-419 TLKGKDVDISGNIK
+419 TLKGKDVNISGNIN
-433 INSFRDSDSLL
+433 IDSFKGTDSLL
-444 KLTNKGHIKINHAD
+444 KLTNQGHININNAD
-458 INSKGRLFFITSLQ
+458 IHSTGRLFVITSLQ
-472 NEEDFQSN
+472 NKEDFKSN

-490 GNGAMGLG
+490 GNGAIGLG
-498 RSVNESD
+498 RSLNKED
-505 YDNPYQKT
+505 CDHHRWCRT
-513 EGSQRKKF
+513 ETSQRKKF
-521 NVNMSNVEFNQ
+521 DVDMRNVVFNQ
-532 VDDVILAGGFEKV
+532 VDDVVLAGGFEKV
-545 NLDKIVATG
+545 NLNNITATG
-554 KTNFY
+554 QTNFY
-559 IDGGVSRNRT
+559 IDGGVSRN
-569 NGEPWK
+569 NSK

-586 TQLSELDQG
+586 TQLSELDQR
-595 RRRWG
+595 RRRWK
-600 YYYDLELDM
+600 YYENLDLDM
-609 NRAYLY
+609 NKAYWH
-615 RFDLFAA
+615 RFDMFAT
-622 KNTRRSTIKDTE
+622 KNTGRAAIKDTE

-667 DKDNSQDTLAQTNRL
+667 DKYNSEDISTQINRL

-689 MINSHIKIVGD
+689 MVNSHIKIVGD
-700 EKEGISPTGTY
+700 EKSDISPKAPY

-734 YTFKTDGNTKIAGKY
+734 YTFRTDGDTKIAGKN
-749 SKEDLKITAINTGG
+749 SKDDLKITAINTGG
-763 RAAEEVLI
+763 RTGKEVII
-771 NGALGSADNDANI
+771 NGAPGSIDNDANI
-784 ANMAFTIGDSANTKT
+784 ANMAFTIGDNADTKT

-804 DITAL
+804 EITAL
-809 APNGGTAYLSSKD
+809 APNGGTAYLSSKG
-822 VEIEVKPNS
+822 VEIDVKPNS
-831 NFTFFELPREKN
+831 DFTFFELPREKN
-843 LNQTKINGASTKL
+843 FNQTKIKGDSTKL

-871 RASNLS
+871 RATNLS

>member
-19 TYASTPDFPQQG
+19 TYASTQG
-31 LPQEDTVVF
+31 LPKHQETVS
-40 GNVTIDKTTADKMTI
+40 GTVTFTTTADKMTI
-55 TQSSPTTQINWK
+55 DQTTPTTQINWE

-72 QNKEVEF
+72 KNKEVEF
-79 KQPSANSVAYNR
+79 KQPDENSVAYNR
-91 VTGGNASQIQGKL
+91 VIGGNASQIQGKL
-104 TANGKV
+104 KANGKV

-121 KGAEINVAGLLATTK
+121 KEAEINVAGLFATTK
-136 DLEKISEN
+136 DLEQISEKGN
-144 GNSNTNKFTRKLKDR
+144 GNSNSYQFTRKTK
-159 QVVTEGQV
+159 EGQV
-167 VKEGQVINEG
+167 VKNQG

-194 KGEIDVEKNAAKNG
+194 EGEIDATNG
-208 EVYLSSDYNFTFTLP
+208 KVYLSSGYNFTFTLS

-238 IVKNEGSI
+238 IVQNEGII
-246 KAGEITLSAKGR
+246 KAGDITLNAKGR

-269 GVLEATKVSNR
+269 GVLEATKVRNK

-286 SAGNVEL
+286 SADEIKL
-293 NNKSD
+293 NDKSD
-298 IKGEIVT
+298 IKGESEVV
-305 FGADVTSNKELEDNI
+305 FTSNNGLQNKI

-333 KINFKGK
+333 EINFKGK
-340 SVNIKGDF
+340 SVNINGNF
-348 GREENREY
+348 GREDSGKHY
-356 YDDEHKKLKT
+356 KDEFKT
-366 EVNIDVPD
+366 LNTKVNIDVSD
-374 DENIRIADKEKEK
+374 DENIRIADQD
-387 EKEKEKDKDNTGTGS
+387 KDKTGTGTDS
-402 FIQTG
+402 FIQTE

-419 TLKGKDVDISGNIK
+419 NLKGKDVNISGHIN
-433 INSFRDSDSLL
+433 INSFKDSDSLL
-444 KLTNKGHIKINHAD
+444 KLTNKGHININNAD

-472 NEEDFQSN
+472 NDVDFQSN

-498 RSVNESD
+498 RSADPDD
-505 YDNPYQKT
+505 YDNRWQKT
-513 EGSQRKKF
+513 ERSQRKKF
-521 NVNMSNVEFNQ
+521 NVEMRNVVFDQ
-532 VDDVILAGGFEKV
+532 VDDVVVAGGFEKV

-559 IDGGVSRNRT
+559 IDGGVSRNR
-569 NGEPWK
+569 NGVSSK

-580 LDLDKR
+580 LDLDER
-586 TQLSELDQG
+586 TQLSSLDQ
-595 RRRWG
+595 RKRRWK
-600 YYYDLELDM
+600 YYYNLDLDM
-609 NRAYLY
+609 NRAYWH
-615 RFDLFAA
+615 RFDMFAS
-622 KNTRRSTIKDTE
+622 KNTGRSTIKGTE

-650 LLAEKIKLDNSK
+650 LLAEKINLDKSK

-667 DKDNSQDTLAQTNRL
+667 DKDNSEDISSQINRL

-689 MINSHIKIVGD
+689 MVNSHIKIVGD
-700 EKEGISPTGTY
+700 EKSDISAKAPY

-734 YTFKTDGNTKIAGKY
+734 YTFRTDGDTKIAGKN
-749 SKEDLKITAINTGG
+749 SKDDLKITAINTGG
-763 RAAEEVLI
+763 RTGKEVII
-771 NGALGSADNDANI
+771 NGAPGSIDNDANI
-784 ANMAFTIGDSANTKT
+784 ANMAFTIGDNANTKT

-809 APNGGTAYLSSKD
+809 APNGGTAYLSSKG
-822 VEIEVKPNS
+822 VEIEVKSNS

-843 LNQTKINGASTKL
+843 FNQTKINGDSTKL

>member
-12 LTTYTGA
+12 LTTCSGA
-19 TYASTPDFPQQG
+19 AYASTQDFPQQ
-31 LPQEDTVVF
+31 ENVVF
-40 GNVTIDKTTADKMTI
+40 GNVNIEKTADKMTI
-55 TQSSPTTQINWK
+55 NQTSPTTQINWK

-72 QNKEVEF
+72 TNKEVEF
-79 KQPSANSVAYNR
+79 KQPNENSVAYNR
-91 VTGGNASQIQGKL
+91 VTGGNASHIQGKL

-144 GNSNTNKFTRKLKDR
+144 GNSNTNTNKFTRKLKD
-159 QVVTEGQV
+159 GQV

-177 KIKAKDF
+177 KITAQDF
-184 VVLNGDEVIN
+184 VVLNGDQVIN
-194 KGEIDVEKNAAKNG
+194 KGEISSNNG
-208 EVYLSSDYNFTFTLP
+208 KVHLSSGYNFTFTLS

-228 VALEDNTVRG
+228 VALEDNTVQG
-238 IVKNEGSI
+238 IVENEGSI

-258 NQALD
+258 KQALD
-263 SLVMNN
+263 SLVVNN
-269 GVLEATKVSNR
+269 GVLEATKVSSK

-286 SAGNVEL
+286 SAGEIKL
-293 NNKSD
+293 DDKSN
-298 IKGEIVT
+298 IKGESEVV
-305 FGADVTSNKELEDNI
+305 FTSNNGLKDNI
-320 KITSQTGSKVTSP
+320 KITSKTGSKVTSP
-333 KINFKGK
+333 KINFTGK
-340 SVNIKGDF
+340 SVNINGNF
-348 GREENREY
+348 GREDSKTH

-374 DENIRIADKEKEK
+374 DENIRIADQ
-387 EKEKEKDKDNTGTGS
+387 DNTGTGS
-402 FIQTG
+402 FIQTD

-419 TLKGKDVDISGNIK
+419 TLKGKDVNISGRIH
-433 INSFRDSDSLL
+433 IDSFKGTDSLL
-444 KLTNKGHIKINHAD
+444 KLTNKGHININNAD
-458 INSKGRLFFITSLQ
+458 IHSKGRLFFITSLQ
-472 NEEDFQSN
+472 NEKDFQSN

-498 RSVNESD
+498 RSLNKED
-505 YDNPYQKT
+505 CDNQRWCRT
-513 EGSQRKKF
+513 ETSQRKKF
-521 NVNMSNVEFNQ
+521 DVDMRNVVFNQ
-532 VDDVILAGGFEKV
+532 VDDVVLAGGFRKV
-545 NLDKIVATG
+545 NLDRIVATG
-554 KTNFY
+554 QTNFY
-559 IDGGVSRNRT
+559 IDGGVSRNNSR
-569 NGEPWK
+569 

-586 TQLSELDQG
+586 TQLSELDQR

-600 YYYDLELDM
+600 YYNDLDLDM
-609 NRAYLY
+609 NRAYWY
-615 RFDLFAA
+615 RFDFFAT
-622 KNTRRSTIKDTE
+622 KNTGRSTIKDTE

-667 DKDNSQDTLAQTNRL
+667 DKDNSQDISTQINRL

-689 MINSHIKIVGD
+689 MVNSHIKIVGD
-700 EKEGISPTGTY
+700 EKSDISPKAPY

-734 YTFKTDGNTKIAGKY
+734 YTFRTDGDTKIAGKN
-749 SKEDLKITAINTGG
+749 SKDDLKITAINTGG
-763 RAAEEVLI
+763 RTGKEVII
-771 NGALGSADNDANI
+771 NGAPGSIDNDANI
-784 ANMAFTIGDSANTKT
+784 ANMAFTIGDNANTKT

-809 APNGGTAYLSSKD
+809 APNGGTAYLSSKG
-822 VEIEVKPNS
+822 VEIEVKSNS

-843 LNQTKINGASTKL
+843 FNQTKINGDSTKL

-885 ASEKIINTKLVSS
+885 SSEKIINTNLVSS

-912 GNGCEEQQFGDKG
+912 GKGCEEQQFGDKG

>member
-19 TYASTPDFPQQG
+19 AYASTRDFPQNHQIITG
-31 LPQEDTVVF
+31 NATVSQAE
-40 GNVTIDKTTADKMTI
+40 NKMTI
-55 TQSSPTTQINWK
+55 NQTTPTTQIDWH

-72 QNKEVEF
+72 KNKEVEF
-79 KQPSANSVAYNR
+79 IQPSEHAVAYNR

-144 GNSNTNKFTRKLKDR
+144 GNSNSNSNSYQFTRKTK
-159 QVVTEGQV
+159 EGQV
-167 VKEGQVINEG
+167 VKNQG

-194 KGEIDVEKNAAKNG
+194 EGEIDATNG
-208 EVYLSSDYNFTFTLP
+208 KVYLSSDYNFTFTLS
-223 DSGIS
+223 DSSIS
-228 VALEDNTVRG
+228 VALEDNAVQS

-258 NQALD
+258 KQALD
-263 SLVMNN
+263 SLVVNN
-269 GVLEATKVSNR
+269 GVLEATKVSNK

-286 SAGNVEL
+286 SADEIKL
-293 NNKSD
+293 NDKSD
-298 IKGEIVT
+298 IKGESEVA
-305 FGADVTSNKELEDNI
+305 FTSNEDKKL

-333 KINFKGK
+333 QINFKGK
-340 SVNIKGDF
+340 SVNINGNF
-348 GREENREY
+348 GREDNKNY
-356 YDDEHKKLKT
+356 YDDEHKTLKT

-374 DENIRIADKEKEK
+374 TENIRIADK
-387 EKEKEKDKDNTGTGS
+387 DNTGTGTGS

-419 TLKGKDVDISGNIK
+419 TLKGNEVNISGNIN
-433 INSFRDSDSLL
+433 IDSFKGTDSLL
-444 KLTNKGHIKINHAD
+444 KLTNQGHINIDHAD
-458 INSKGRLFFITSLQ
+458 IHSKGRLFVVTSLQ
-472 NEEDFQSN
+472 NEEDFKSN
-480 ITITD
+480 IKITD

-490 GNGAMGLG
+490 GNGAIGLG
-498 RSVNESD
+498 RSANEDD
-505 YDNPYQKT
+505 YDNRWQKT
-513 EGSQRKKF
+513 ERYQRKKF
-521 NVNMSNVEFNQ
+521 NVDMRNVTFNQ
-532 VDDVILAGGFEKV
+532 VDDVVLAGGFEKV
-545 NLDKIVATG
+545 NLDNIVATG

-559 IDGGVSRNRT
+559 IDGGVSRNR
-569 NGEPWK
+569 NGRGSK

-580 LDLDKR
+580 LDLDER
-586 TQLSELDQG
+586 TQLSSLDQG
-595 RRRWG
+595 RRRWK
-600 YYYDLELDM
+600 YYYNLDLDM
-609 NRAYLY
+609 NRAYWH
-615 RFDLFAA
+615 RFDMFAT
-622 KNTRRSTIKDTE
+622 KNTGRAAIKDTE

-667 DKDNSQDTLAQTNRL
+667 DKDNSEDISTQINRL

-689 MINSHIKIVGD
+689 MVNSHIKIVGD
-700 EKEGISPTGTY
+700 EKSDISPKAPY

-734 YTFKTDGNTKIAGKY
+734 YTFRTDGDTKIAGKY
-749 SKEDLKITAINTGG
+749 SKDDLKITAINTGG
-763 RAAEEVLI
+763 RTGKEVII
-771 NGALGSADNDANI
+771 NGAPGSIDNDANI
-784 ANMAFTIGDSANTKT
+784 ANMAFTIGDNADTKT

-809 APNGGTAYLSSKD
+809 APNGGTAYLSSKG
-822 VEIEVKPNS
+822 VEIEVKSNS

-843 LNQTKINGASTKL
+843 FNQTKINGDSTKL

-871 RASNLS
+871 RATNLS

-885 ASEKIINTKLVSS
+885 SSEKIINTNLVSS

-912 GNGCEEQQFGDKG
+912 GKGCEEQQFGDKG

>member
-12 LTTYTGA
+12 LTTCSGA
-19 TYASTPDFPQQG
+19 AYASTQD
-31 LPQEDTVVF
+31 LPQEENVVF
-40 GNVTIDKTTADKMTI
+40 GNVKIEKTADKMTI
-55 TQSSPTTQINWK
+55 NQETNKAQINWK

-72 QNKEVEF
+72 KNKEVEF
-79 KQPSANSVAYNR
+79 KQPSTSAVAYNR

-144 GNSNTNKFTRKLKDR
+144 SNQFTRKAKNG
-159 QVVTEGQV
+159 QVLTEGQV

-194 KGEIDVEKNAAKNG
+194 EGKIDATNG
-208 EVYLSSDYNFTFTLP
+208 KVYLSSDYNFTFTLS
-223 DSGIS
+223 DSSIS
-228 VALEDNTVRG
+228 VALEDNAVQS

-258 NQALD
+258 KQALD

-269 GVLEATKVSNR
+269 GVLEATKVSSK

-286 SAGNVEL
+286 SADNVEL

-298 IKGEIVT
+298 IKGESEVV
-305 FGADVTSNKELEDNI
+305 FTSNKGLENNI

-333 KINFKGK
+333 KIDFKGK
-340 SVNIKGDF
+340 RVNINGNF
-348 GREENREY
+348 GREDNNDY
-356 YDDEHKKLKT
+356 YKDEFKTLNT

-374 DENIRIADKEKEK
+374 TENIRIADKDKEQ
-387 EKEKEKDKDNTGTGS
+387 DKDNTGTGKDS

-419 TLKGKDVDISGNIK
+419 NLKGNEVNISGRIH
-433 INSFRDSDSLL
+433 IDSFRGSDSLL
-444 KLTNKGHIKINHAD
+444 KLTNQGHININNAD
-458 INSKGRLFFITSLQ
+458 IHSTGRLFFITSLQ
-472 NEEDFQSN
+472 NKEDFKSN

-498 RSVNESD
+498 RSLNRENCD
-505 YDNPYQKT
+505 HHRWCRT
-513 EGSQRKKF
+513 ETSQRKKF
-521 NVNMSNVEFNQ
+521 DVDMRNVVFDQ
-532 VDDVILAGGFEKV
+532 VDDVVVAGGFRKV
-545 NLDKIVATG
+545 NLDNIVATG

-559 IDGGVSRNRT
+559 IDGGVSRNNSR
-569 NGEPWK
+569 

-586 TQLSELDQG
+586 TLLSELDQ
-595 RRRWG
+595 RKRRWK
-600 YYYDLELDM
+600 YYNDLDLDM
-609 NRAYLY
+609 NKAYWH
-615 RFDLFAA
+615 RFDMFAT
-622 KNTRRSTIKDTE
+622 KNTGRSTIKDTE

-650 LLAEKIKLDNSK
+650 LLAEKINLDKSK

-667 DKDNSQDTLAQTNRL
+667 DKDNSEDISSQINRL

-689 MINSHIKIVGD
+689 MVNSHIKIVGD
-700 EKEGISPTGTY
+700 EKSDISAKAPY

-734 YTFKTDGNTKIAGKY
+734 YTFRTDGDTKIAGKN
-749 SKEDLKITAINTGG
+749 SKDDLKITAINTGG
-763 RAAEEVLI
+763 RTGKEVII
-771 NGALGSADNDANI
+771 NGAPGSIDNDANI
-784 ANMAFTIGDSANTKT
+784 ANMAFTIGDNANTKT

-809 APNGGTAYLSSKD
+809 APNGGTAYLSSKG
-822 VEIEVKPNS
+822 VEIEVKSNS

-843 LNQTKINGASTKL
+843 FNQTKINGDSTKL

-885 ASEKIINTKLVSS
+885 SSEKIINTKLVSS

>member
-19 TYASTPDFPQQG
+19 TYASTRDLPQQ
-31 LPQEDTVVF
+31 DRVVVGEANVSTA
-40 GNVTIDKTTADKMTI
+40 GNTMTI
-55 TQSSPTTQINWK
+55 KQTTPKTQIDWY

-72 QNKEVEF
+72 KDKEVKFE
-79 KQPSANSVAYNR
+79 QPSTDAVAYNR

-144 GNSNTNKFTRKLKDR
+144 GNSNGNSYQFTRKTKEGKVL
-159 QVVTEGQV
+159 TEGQV

-177 KIKAKDF
+177 NITAQDF

-194 KGEIDVEKNAAKNG
+194 KGNINVEKNATTNG
-208 EVYLSSDYNFTFTLP
+208 KVYLSSGYNFTFTLS

-238 IVKNEGSI
+238 IVQNEGSI

-258 NQALD
+258 KEALD

-286 SAGNVEL
+286 SADDVQL

-298 IKGEIVT
+298 IKGESEVA
-305 FGADVTSNKELEDNI
+305 FTSNKGLENNI

-333 KINFKGK
+333 KINFTGK
-340 SVNIKGDF
+340 SVNIKGNF
-348 GREENREY
+348 GRENNNSY
-356 YDDEHKKLKT
+356 YKDEFKTLNT

-374 DENIRIADKEKEK
+374 NENIRIANIEDEDKH
-387 EKEKEKDKDNTGTGS
+387 KDSTGS
-402 FIQTG
+402 FIQTD

-419 TLKGKDVDISGNIK
+419 NLKGNEVNISGRIH
-433 INSFRDSDSLL
+433 INSFKETDSLL
-444 KLTNKGHIKINHAD
+444 KLTNKGDININNAD
-458 INSKGRLFFITSLQ
+458 IHSKGRLFFITSLQ
-472 NEEDFQSN
+472 NEEDFKSN
-480 ITITD
+480 IKITD

-498 RSVNESD
+498 RSAKEEY
-505 YDNPYQKT
+505 YDNKWRKT
-513 EGSQRKKF
+513 EYSQRKKF
-521 NVNMSNVEFNQ
+521 NVNMRNVVFDQ
-532 VDDVILAGGFEKV
+532 VDDVVVAGGFEKV
-545 NLDKIVATG
+545 NLDRIVATG

-559 IDGGVSRNRT
+559 IDGGVSRNR
-569 NGEPWK
+569 NGEYSK

-580 LDLDKR
+580 LDLDER
-586 TQLSELDQG
+586 TQLSSLDQ
-595 RRRWG
+595 RKRRWK
-600 YYYDLELDM
+600 YYYNLDLDM
-609 NRAYLY
+609 NRAYWH
-615 RFDLFAA
+615 RFDMFAS
-622 KNTRRSTIKDTE
+622 KNTGRSTIKDTE

-650 LLAEKIKLDNSK
+650 LLAEKIKLDKSK

-667 DKDNSQDTLAQTNRL
+667 DKDNSEDISSQINRL

-689 MINSHIKIVGD
+689 MVNSHIKIVGD
-700 EKEGISPTGTY
+700 EKSDISAKAPY

-734 YTFKTDGNTKIAGKY
+734 YTFRTDGDTKIAGKN
-749 SKEDLKITAINTGG
+749 SKDDLKITAINTGG
-763 RAAEEVLI
+763 RTGKEVII
-771 NGALGSADNDANI
+771 NGAPGSIDNDANI
-784 ANMAFTIGDSANTKT
+784 ANMAFTIGDNANTKT

-809 APNGGTAYLSSKD
+809 APNGGTAYLSSKG
-822 VEIEVKPNS
+822 VEIEVKSNS

-843 LNQTKINGASTKL
+843 FNQTKINGASTKL

-885 ASEKIINTKLVSS
+885 SSEKIINTNLVSS

>member
-12 LTTYTGA
+12 LTTCSGA
-19 TYASTPDFPQQG
+19 AYASTQDFPQQ
-31 LPQEDTVVF
+31 DKVVF
-40 GNVTIDKTTADKMTI
+40 GDVNIEKTADKMTI
-55 TQSSPTTQINWK
+55 NQKTHTTQIDWH

-72 QNKEVEF
+72 KNKEVEF
-79 KQPSANSVAYNR
+79 QQPSTSAVAYNR

-104 TANGKV
+104 KANGKV

-121 KGAEINVAGLLATTK
+121 EGAEINVAGLFATTK
-136 DLEKISEN
+136 DLERISEN
-144 GNSNTNKFTRKLKDR
+144 GNSNNNQFILKAKD
-159 QVVTEGQV
+159 GQV
-167 VKEGQVINEG
+167 LKEGKVLNQGKITAQDFVILNGDKVINEG
-177 KIKAKDF
+177 EISSTN
-184 VVLNGDEVIN
+184 NG
-194 KGEIDVEKNAAKNG
+194 K
-208 EVYLSSDYNFTFTLP
+208 VYLSSGDNFTFTLP

-228 VALEDNTVRG
+228 VALEDNTVQG
-238 IVKNEGSI
+238 IVENEGSI

-263 SLVMNN
+263 SLVVNN
-269 GVLEATKVSNR
+269 GVLEATKVSNK

-286 SAGNVEL
+286 SADDVQL
-293 NNKSD
+293 NSKSN
-298 IKGEIVT
+298 IKGEVET
-305 FGADVTSNKELEDNI
+305 LFTSTNEGKKL

-333 KINFKGK
+333 QINFKGK
-340 SVNIKGDF
+340 SVNINGNF
-348 GREENREY
+348 GREDSTKHYN
-356 YDDEHKKLKT
+356 DEHKKLNT

-374 DENIRIADKEKEK
+374 TENIRIAD
-387 EKEKEKDKDNTGTGS
+387 DKNNTGTDS

-419 TLKGKDVDISGNIK
+419 YLKGNDVNISGHINID
-433 INSFRDSDSLL
+433 SFKGTDSLL
-444 KLTNKGHIKINHAD
+444 KLTNQGHINIDHAD
-458 INSKGRLFFITSLQ
+458 IHSKYRLFVVTSLQ
-472 NEEDFQSN
+472 NKEDFKSN

-498 RSVNESD
+498 RSVNEDD
-505 YDNPYQKT
+505 YATRWKRA
-513 EGSQRKKF
+513 EKSQRKKF
-521 NVNMSNVEFNQ
+521 NVDMRNVVFNQ
-532 VDDVILAGGFEKV
+532 VDEVILAGGFEKV
-545 NLDKIVATG
+545 NLDNIAATG
-554 KTNFY
+554 QTNFY
-559 IDGGVSRNRT
+559 IDGGVSRNNSR
-569 NGEPWK
+569 

-580 LDLDKR
+580 LDLDYR
-586 TQLSELDQG
+586 TQLSELEQG
-595 RRRWG
+595 RRRWR
-600 YYYDLELDM
+600 YYRDLDLDM
-609 NRAYLY
+609 NKAYLY
-615 RFDLFAA
+615 RFDLFA
-622 KNTRRSTIKDTE
+622 KNNSGRSTIKGTE

-650 LLAEKIKLDNSK
+650 LLAENIKLDNSK
-662 IDITF
+662 VDITF
-667 DKDNSQDTLAQTNRL
+667 DKDNSQDTLAQTNRV

-689 MINSHIKIVGD
+689 MVNSHIKIVGD

-734 YTFKTDGNTKIAGKY
+734 YTFKTDGDTKIAGKN

-822 VEIEVKPNS
+822 VEIDVKPNS
-831 NFTFFELPREKN
+831 DFTFFELPREKN
-843 LNQTKINGASTKL
+843 LNQTKIKGASTKL

-934 LEAEQ
+934 LKAEQ

>member
-12 LTTYTGA
+12 LTTCSGA
-19 TYASTPDFPQQG
+19 AYASTQDFPQQ
-31 LPQEDTVVF
+31 DKVVF
-40 GNVTIDKTTADKMTI
+40 GDVNIEKTADKMTI
-55 TQSSPTTQINWK
+55 NQKTHTTQIDWH

-72 QNKEVEF
+72 KNKEVEF
-79 KQPSANSVAYNR
+79 QQPSTSAVAYNR

-104 TANGKV
+104 KANGKV

-121 KGAEINVAGLLATTK
+121 EGAEINVAGLFATTK
-136 DLEKISEN
+136 DLERISEN
-144 GNSNTNKFTRKLKDR
+144 GNSNNNRFILKAKD
-159 QVVTEGQV
+159 GQV
-167 VKEGQVINEG
+167 LKEGKVLNQGKITAQDFVILNGDKVINEG
-177 KIKAKDF
+177 EISSTN
-184 VVLNGDEVIN
+184 NG
-194 KGEIDVEKNAAKNG
+194 K
-208 EVYLSSDYNFTFTLP
+208 VYLSSGDNFTFTLP

-228 VALEDNTVRG
+228 VALEDNTVQG
-238 IVKNEGSI
+238 IVENEGSI

-263 SLVMNN
+263 SLVVNN
-269 GVLEATKVSNR
+269 GVLEATKVSNK

-286 SAGNVEL
+286 SADDVQL
-293 NNKSD
+293 NSKSN
-298 IKGEIVT
+298 IKGEVET
-305 FGADVTSNKELEDNI
+305 LFTSTNEGKKL

-333 KINFKGK
+333 QINFKGK
-340 SVNIKGDF
+340 SVNINGNF
-348 GREENREY
+348 GREDSTKHYN
-356 YDDEHKKLKT
+356 DEHKKLNT

-374 DENIRIADKEKEK
+374 TENIRIAD
-387 EKEKEKDKDNTGTGS
+387 DKNNTGTDS

-419 TLKGKDVDISGNIK
+419 YLKGNDVNISGHINID
-433 INSFRDSDSLL
+433 SFKGTDSLL
-444 KLTNKGHIKINHAD
+444 KLTNQGHINIDHAD
-458 INSKGRLFFITSLQ
+458 IHSKYRLFVVTSLQ
-472 NEEDFQSN
+472 NKEDFKSN

-498 RSVNESD
+498 RSVNEDD
-505 YDNPYQKT
+505 YATRWKRA
-513 EGSQRKKF
+513 EKSQRKKF
-521 NVNMSNVEFNQ
+521 NVDMRNVVFNQ
-532 VDDVILAGGFEKV
+532 VDEVILAGGFEKV
-545 NLDKIVATG
+545 NLDNIAATG
-554 KTNFY
+554 QTNFY
-559 IDGGVSRNRT
+559 IDGGVSRNNSR
-569 NGEPWK
+569 

-580 LDLDKR
+580 LDLDYR
-586 TQLSELDQG
+586 TQLSELEQG
-595 RRRWG
+595 RRRWR
-600 YYYDLELDM
+600 YYRDLDLDM
-609 NRAYLY
+609 NKAYLY
-615 RFDLFAA
+615 RFDLFA
-622 KNTRRSTIKDTE
+622 KNNSGRSTIKGTE

-650 LLAEKIKLDNSK
+650 LLAENIKLDNSK
-662 IDITF
+662 VDITF
-667 DKDNSQDTLAQTNRL
+667 DKDNSQDTLAQTNRV

-689 MINSHIKIVGD
+689 MVNSHIKIVGD

-734 YTFKTDGNTKIAGKY
+734 YTFKTDGDTKIAGKN

-822 VEIEVKPNS
+822 VEIEVKSNS

-843 LNQTKINGASTKL
+843 LNQTKIKGASTKL
-856 SERGFARLY
+856 SERSFARLY

-871 RASNLS
+871 RATNLS

-885 ASEKIINTKLVSS
+885 SSEKIINTNLVSS

-912 GNGCEEQQFGDKG
+912 GKGCEEQQFGDKG

>member
-121 KGAEINVAGLLATTK
+121 QGAEINVAGLFATTK
-136 DLEKISEN
+136 DLEKISEK
-144 GNSNTNKFTRKLKDR
+144 GNSNSYQFTRKTKDGQVPKEGR
-159 QVVTEGQV
+159 VVTEGQV
-167 VKEGQVINEG
+167 INKG

-184 VVLNGDEVIN
+184 VVLNGDKVIN
-194 KGEIDVEKNAAKNG
+194 EGEIDATNNG
-208 EVYLSSDYNFTFTLP
+208 KVYLSSGYNFTFTLP
-223 DSGIS
+223 DSIIS
-228 VALEDNTVRG
+228 VALEDNTVQS
-238 IVKNEGSI
+238 IVQNEGSI

-258 NQALD
+258 KEALD

-298 IKGEIVT
+298 IKGESEVA
-305 FGADVTSNKELEDNI
+305 FTSNNDKNI

-333 KINFKGK
+333 KIDFKGK
-340 SVNIKGDF
+340 SVNIKGNF
-348 GREENREY
+348 GRENSGTHY
-356 YDDEHKKLKT
+356 SDEHKKLRT

-374 DENIRIADKEKEK
+374 NENIRIADQD
-387 EKEKEKDKDNTGTGS
+387 KDKTGTGTDTGS

-419 TLKGKDVDISGNIK
+419 TLKGKDVNISGNIK
-433 INSFRDSDSLL
+433 INSFRGTDSLL
-444 KLTNKGHIKINHAD
+444 KLTNQGHIKINNAD
-458 INSKGRLFFITSLQ
+458 IHSTGRLFFITSLQ
-472 NEEDFQSN
+472 NKEDFQSN

-498 RSVNESD
+498 RSANPDD
-505 YDNPYQKT
+505 YDNRWRKMET
-513 EGSQRKKF
+513 SQRKKF
-521 NVNMSNVEFNQ
+521 NVDMRNVVFNQ
-532 VDDVILAGGFEKV
+532 VDDVILAGGFQKV
-545 NLDKIVATG
+545 NLDNIVATG
-554 KTNFY
+554 QTNFY
-559 IDGGVSRNRT
+559 IDGGVRNRT
-569 NGEPWK
+569 K

-586 TQLSELDQG
+586 TQLSELEQR

-600 YYYDLELDM
+600 YYTDLDLDM

-622 KNTRRSTIKDTE
+622 KNTGRSTIKDTE

-640 NINLKNGFVH
+640 NINLKNGFMH
-650 LLAEKIKLDNSK
+650 LLAEKINLDKSK

-689 MINSHIKIVGD
+689 MVNSHIKIVGD

-734 YTFKTDGNTKIAGKY
+734 YTFKTDGDTKIAGKN

-822 VEIEVKPNS
+822 VEIDVKPNS
-831 NFTFFELPREKN
+831 DFTFFELPREKN
-843 LNQTKINGASTKL
+843 LNQTKIKGASTKL

>member
-19 TYASTPDFPQQG
+19 TYASTRDFPQ
-31 LPQEDTVVF
+31 DHTTVS
-40 GNVTIDKTTADKMTI
+40 GTVTVTTTVDKMTI
-55 TQSSPTTQINWK
+55 KQESDKAQINWK

-72 QNKEVEF
+72 KDKEVKFE
-79 KQPSANSVAYNR
+79 QPGENSVAYNR

-121 KGAEINVAGLLATTK
+121 QGAQINVAGLFATTK
-136 DLEKISEN
+136 DLERISEN
-144 GNSNTNKFTRKLKDR
+144 GNSNQFTRKAKNG

-167 VKEGQVINEG
+167 INEG
-177 KIKAKDF
+177 EITAKDF

-194 KGEIDVEKNAAKNG
+194 KGKIDATNG
-208 EVYLSSDYNFTFTLP
+208 KVYLSSDYNFTFTLLP

-228 VALEDNTVRG
+228 VALEDNTVQG

-258 NQALD
+258 NQVLD

-269 GVLEATKVSNR
+269 GVLEATKVSNK

-305 FGADVTSNKELEDNI
+305 FGADVTSNNELKDNI
-320 KITSQTGSKVTSP
+320 KITSKTGSKVTSP
-333 KINFKGK
+333 KINFTGK

-348 GREENREY
+348 GRDDGTKHYE
-356 YDDEHKKLKT
+356 DEHKRLKT
-366 EVNIDVPD
+366 EVNIDVPNT
-374 DENIRIADKEKEK
+374 ENIRIADIEDKD
-387 EKEKEKDKDNTGTGS
+387 KEKDKDKTGTSS
-402 FIQTG
+402 FIQTD

-419 TLKGKDVDISGNIK
+419 NLKGNEVNISGHIN
-433 INSFRDSDSLL
+433 INSFRGTDSLL
-444 KLTNKGHIKINHAD
+444 KLTNKGHININHAD
-458 INSKGRLFFITSLQ
+458 IHSKGRLFFITSLQ
-472 NEEDFQSN
+472 NDVDFQSN

-498 RSVNESD
+498 RSVNEND
-505 YDNPYQKT
+505 LDRWRRT
-513 EGSQRKKF
+513 EYSQRKKF
-521 NVNMSNVEFNQ
+521 NVNMRNVVFDQ
-532 VDDVILAGGFEKV
+532 VDDVVVAGGFKEV
-545 NLDKIVATG
+545 NLNNIVATG
-554 KTNFY
+554 QTNFY
-559 IDGGVSRNRT
+559 IDGGVSRNR
-569 NGEPWK
+569 NGVSSK

-586 TQLSELDQG
+586 TQLSELDQR

-600 YYYDLELDM
+600 YYPDLDLDM
-609 NRAYLY
+609 NKAYWH
-615 RFDLFAA
+615 RFDMFAS
-622 KNTRRSTIKDTE
+622 KNTGRSTIKDTE

-640 NINLKNGFVH
+640 KINLKNGFVH

-667 DKDNSQDTLAQTNRL
+667 DKDNSQDISTQINRL

-689 MINSHIKIVGD
+689 MVNSHIKIVGD
-700 EKEGISPTGTY
+700 EKIDISAKAPY

-734 YTFKTDGNTKIAGKY
+734 YTFRTDGDTKIAGKN
-749 SKEDLKITAINTGG
+749 SKDDLKITAINTGG
-763 RAAEEVLI
+763 RTGKEVII
-771 NGALGSADNDANI
+771 NGAPGSIDNDANI
-784 ANMAFTIGDSANTKT
+784 ANMAFTIGDNANTKT

-809 APNGGTAYLSSKD
+809 APNGGTAYLSSKG
-822 VEIEVKPNS
+822 VEIEVNPNS

-843 LNQTKINGASTKL
+843 FNQTKINGDSTKL

-885 ASEKIINTKLVSS
+885 SSEKIINTKLVSS

-912 GNGCEEQQFGDKG
+912 GKGCEEQQFGDKG

>member
-19 TYASTPDFPQQG
+19 TYASTPD
-31 LPQEDTVVF
+31 LPQGDKVVF
-40 GNVTIDKTTADKMTI
+40 GTATVEKTADKMTI
-55 TQSSPTTQINWK
+55 DQKTPTTQIEWH

-72 QNKEVEF
+72 QNKEVQF
-79 KQPSANSVAYNR
+79 IQPNEHAVAYNR

-121 KGAEINVAGLLATTK
+121 KGAEINVAGLFATTK
-136 DLEKISEN
+136 DLERISEN
-144 GNSNTNKFTRKLKDR
+144 GNSNQFTRKAKNGQLPKEGEVLKD
-159 QVVTEGQV
+159 GQV

-177 KIKAKDF
+177 EITAKDF

-194 KGEIDVEKNAAKNG
+194 KGEIDATNG
-208 EVYLSSDYNFTFTLP
+208 KVYLSSGDNFTFTLP
-223 DSGIS
+223 DSVIS
-228 VALEDNTVRG
+228 VALEDNTVQGIVENEG

-258 NQALD
+258 KQALD
-263 SLVMNN
+263 SLVVNN
-269 GVLEATKVSNR
+269 GVLEATKVSNK

-286 SAGNVEL
+286 SADDVQL
-293 NNKSD
+293 NSKSN
-298 IKGEIVT
+298 IKGEIVN
-305 FGADVTSNKELEDNI
+305 FGTEVTSNNELKDNI

-333 KINFKGK
+333 EINFKGK
-340 SVNIKGDF
+340 SVNINGNF
-348 GREENREY
+348 GREDNNNY
-356 YDDEHKKLKT
+356 YNDEHKKLRT

-374 DENIRIADKEKEK
+374 DENIRIADQ
-387 EKEKEKDKDNTGTGS
+387 DKDNTGTGS

-419 TLKGKDVDISGNIK
+419 NLKGKDVNISGNIN
-433 INSFRDSDSLL
+433 INSFKGTDSLL
-444 KLTNKGHIKINHAD
+444 KLTNQGHININHAD
-458 INSKGRLFFITSLQ
+458 IHSTGRLFFITSLQ
-472 NEEDFQSN
+472 NKEDFKSD

-498 RSVNESD
+498 RSLDTENCDNRWCRTES
-505 YDNPYQKT
+505 
-513 EGSQRKKF
+513 SQRKKF
-521 NVNMSNVEFNQ
+521 DVDMRNVVFDQ
-532 VDDVILAGGFEKV
+532 VDDVVVAGGFKKV
-545 NLDKIVATG
+545 NLDNIVATG

-559 IDGGVSRNRT
+559 IDGGVSRN
-569 NGEPWK
+569 NSK

-586 TQLSELDQG
+586 TLLSELDQR
-595 RRRWG
+595 RRRWK
-600 YYYDLELDM
+600 YYDNLDLDM
-609 NRAYLY
+609 NKAYWH
-615 RFDLFAA
+615 RFDMFAS
-622 KNTRRSTIKDTE
+622 KNTGRSTIKDTE

-640 NINLKNGFVH
+640 KINLKNGFVH

-667 DKDNSQDTLAQTNRL
+667 DKDNSQDISSQINRL

-689 MINSHIKIVGD
+689 MVNSHIKIVGD
-700 EKEGISPTGTY
+700 EKSDISAKAPY

-734 YTFKTDGNTKIAGKY
+734 YTFRTDGDTKIAGKN
-749 SKEDLKITAINTGG
+749 SKDDLKITAINTGG
-763 RAAEEVLI
+763 RTGKEVII
-771 NGALGSADNDANI
+771 NGAPGSIDNDANI
-784 ANMAFTIGDSANTKT
+784 ANMAFTIGDNANTKT

-809 APNGGTAYLSSKD
+809 APNGGTAYLSSKG
-822 VEIEVKPNS
+822 VEIEVNPNS

-843 LNQTKINGASTKL
+843 FNQTKIKGDSTKL

-912 GNGCEEQQFGDKG
+912 GKGCEEQQFGDKG

-934 LEAEQ
+934 LEAAQ

>member
-12 LTTYTGA
+12 LTTCSGA
-19 TYASTPDFPQQG
+19 AYASTQD
-31 LPQEDTVVF
+31 LPQNPQIITGDATF
-40 GNVTIDKTTADKMTI
+40 STTGNKMTI
-55 TQSSPTTQINWK
+55 DQKKTTTQIDWK

-72 QNKEVEF
+72 KNKEVEF
-79 KQPSANSVAYNR
+79 KQPDENSVAYNR

-121 KGAEINVAGLLATTK
+121 KEAEINVAGLLATTK
-136 DLEKISEN
+136 DLERISEN
-144 GNSNTNKFTRKLKDR
+144 GNGNGNSNKFTRKAKNGQVPKEGQLLK
-159 QVVTEGQV
+159 EGQV

-177 KIKAKDF
+177 EIKAKDF

-194 KGEIDVEKNAAKNG
+194 KGKINVEKDATNNG
-208 EVYLSSDYNFTFTLP
+208 KVYLSSGDNFTFTLLP

-238 IVKNEGSI
+238 IVQNEGII
-246 KAGEITLSAKGR
+246 KAGDITLNAKGR
-258 NQALD
+258 KEALD

-269 GVLEATKVSNR
+269 GVLEATKVRNT
-280 NGKVVL
+280 NGKIVL
-286 SAGNVEL
+286 SADNVEL
-293 NNKSD
+293 NNESD
-298 IKGEIVT
+298 IKGEIVS
-305 FGADVTSNKELEDNI
+305 FVADVTSNNELQNKI

-333 KINFKGK
+333 KIDFKGK
-340 SVNIKGDF
+340 SVNINGNF
-348 GREENREY
+348 GREDNKNY
-356 YDDEHKKLKT
+356 YDDEHKTLKT

-374 DENIRIADKEKEK
+374 NENIRIANIED
-387 EKEKEKDKDNTGTGS
+387 KDKDKTGTDS
-402 FIQTG
+402 FIQTD

-419 TLKGKDVDISGNIK
+419 NLKGKDVNISGNIN
-433 INSFRDSDSLL
+433 INSFKGTDSLL
-444 KLTNKGHIKINHAD
+444 KLTNQGHINIDHAD
-458 INSKGRLFFITSLQ
+458 IHSKYRLFVVTSLQ
-472 NEEDFQSN
+472 NEEDFKSN
-480 ITITD
+480 IKITD

-498 RSVNESD
+498 RSANKDD
-505 YDNPYQKT
+505 YDNKYQKT
-513 EGSQRKKF
+513 EYSQRKKF
-521 NVNMSNVEFNQ
+521 NVDMRNVVFDQ
-532 VDDVILAGGFEKV
+532 VDEVILVGGFKNV
-545 NLDKIVATG
+545 NLDSIVATG
-554 KTNFY
+554 RTNFY
-559 IDGGVSRNRT
+559 IDGGIYRNR
-569 NGEPWK
+569 NGMGSK
-575 YEYGV
+575 YAYGV
-580 LDLDKR
+580 LDLDHR

-595 RRRWG
+595 RRRWK
-600 YYYDLELDM
+600 YYYNLEPDM
-609 NRAYLY
+609 NRAYWY
-615 RFDLFAA
+615 RFDFFAT
-622 KNTRRSTIKDTE
+622 KNTGRTVIKDTE

-650 LLAEKIKLDNSK
+650 LLAEKINLDNSK

-689 MINSHIKIVGD
+689 MVNSHIKIVGD
-700 EKEGISPTGTY
+700 EKSDISPKAPY

-734 YTFKTDGNTKIAGKY
+734 YTFRTDGDTKIAGKN
-749 SKEDLKITAINTGG
+749 SKDDLKITAITTGG
-763 RAAEEVLI
+763 RAGEEVII
-771 NGALGSADNDANI
+771 NGALGSSDNDANI
-784 ANMAFTIGDSANTKT
+784 ANMAFTIGDNADTKT

-804 DITAL
+804 EITAL
-809 APNGGTAYLSSKD
+809 APNGGTAYLSSKG
-822 VEIEVKPNS
+822 VEIDVKS
-831 NFTFFELPREKN
+831 NADFTFFELPREKN
-843 LNQTKINGASTKL
+843 FNQTKIKGDSTKL

-871 RASNLS
+871 RATNLS

-885 ASEKIINTKLVSS
+885 SSEKIINTNLVSS

-912 GNGCEEQQFGDKG
+912 GKGCEEQQFGDKG

>member
-12 LTTYTGA
+12 LTTCSGA
-19 TYASTPDFPQQG
+19 AYASTQDLPQQ
-31 LPQEDTVVF
+31 DKVVF
-40 GNVTIDKTTADKMTI
+40 GKVNIEKTVDKMTI
-55 TQSSPTTQINWK
+55 KQETHTTQIDWH
-67 SFDIG
+67 SFNIG
-72 QNKEVEF
+72 ENKEVEF
-79 KQPSANSVAYNR
+79 KQPSTSAVAYNR

-104 TANGKV
+104 KANGKV

-121 KGAEINVAGLLATTK
+121 QGAEINVAGLFATTK
-136 DLEKISEN
+136 DLERISEN
-144 GNSNTNKFTRKLKDR
+144 GNSYQFTRKTKD
-159 QVVTEGQV
+159 GQEL
-167 VKEGQVINEG
+167 KEGQVINEG
-177 KIKAKDF
+177 KITAKDF

-194 KGEIDVEKNAAKNG
+194 KGEINVEKDAAKNG
-208 EVYLSSDYNFTFTLP
+208 KVYLSSGYNFTFTLS

-228 VALEDNTVRG
+228 VALEDNTVQG
-238 IVKNEGSI
+238 IVKNEGII

-258 NQALD
+258 NQVLD

-269 GVLEATKVSNR
+269 GVLEATKVSSK

-286 SAGNVEL
+286 SADNVEL

-298 IKGEIVT
+298 IKGEVVS
-305 FGADVTSNKELEDNI
+305 FVADVTSNNELQNKI

-333 KINFKGK
+333 QINFKGK
-340 SVNIKGDF
+340 SVNINGNF
-348 GREENREY
+348 GRENSGTHY
-356 YDDEHKKLKT
+356 NDEHKTLKT

-374 DENIRIADKEKEK
+374 TENIRIADK
-387 EKEKEKDKDNTGTGS
+387 DNTGTGTSS
-402 FIQTG
+402 FIQTD

-419 TLKGKDVDISGNIK
+419 TLKGKDVNISGHINID
-433 INSFRDSDSLL
+433 SFKGTDSLL
-444 KLTNKGHIKINHAD
+444 KLTNQGHINIDHAD
-458 INSKGRLFFITSLQ
+458 IHSTGRLFVVTSLQ
-472 NEEDFQSN
+472 NKEDFKSD
-480 ITITD
+480 IKITD

-490 GNGAMGLG
+490 GNGAIGLG
-498 RSVNESD
+498 RSHKDEY
-505 YDNPYQKT
+505 YDGDRWKRAET
-513 EGSQRKKF
+513 SQRKKF
-521 NVNMSNVEFNQ
+521 NVDMRNVVFNQ
-532 VDDVILAGGFEKV
+532 VDEVILAGGFKKV
-545 NLDKIVATG
+545 NLDKVVATG
-554 KTNFY
+554 QTNFY
-559 IDGGVSRNRT
+559 IDGGVSRN
-569 NGEPWK
+569 NSK

-586 TQLSELDQG
+586 TQLSELDQR

-600 YYYDLELDM
+600 YYGDLDLDM
-609 NRAYLY
+609 NKAYLY
-615 RFDLFAA
+615 RFDLFA
-622 KNTRRSTIKDTE
+622 KNNSGRSTIKDTE

-640 NINLKNGFVH
+640 TINLKNGFVH

-734 YTFKTDGNTKIAGKY
+734 YTFKTDGDTKIAGKN

-822 VEIEVKPNS
+822 VEIEVKSNS

-843 LNQTKINGASTKL
+843 LNQTKIKGASTKL
-856 SERGFARLY
+856 SERSFARLY

-885 ASEKIINTKLVSS
+885 SSEKIINTNLVSS
-898 LDVEKLVSVAVCDA
+898 LDVEKLVSVAVCDG
-912 GNGCEEQQFGDKG
+912 GNSCEEQQLGDKG

-934 LEAEQ
+934 LEAGQ

>member
-19 TYASTPDFPQQG
+19 TYASTQDLPQQ
-31 LPQEDTVVF
+31 DKVVVGEATF
-40 GNVTIDKTTADKMTI
+40 STTGNTMTI
-55 TQSSPTTQINWK
+55 NQKTPTTQIDWK

-72 QNKEVEF
+72 KDKEVKFE
-79 KQPSANSVAYNR
+79 QPNENAVAYNR
-91 VTGGNASQIQGKL
+91 VIGGNASQIQGKL

-144 GNSNTNKFTRKLKDR
+144 GNSNSYQFTRKTK
-159 QVVTEGQV
+159 EGQV
-167 VKEGQVINEG
+167 VKNQG

-194 KGEIDVEKNAAKNG
+194 EGEIDATNG
-208 EVYLSSDYNFTFTLP
+208 KVYLSSGYNFTFTLS

-228 VALEDNTVRG
+228 VALEDNTVQG

-258 NQALD
+258 KQALD

-269 GVLEATKVSNR
+269 GVLEATKVSSK

-286 SAGNVEL
+286 SADNVEL
-293 NNKSD
+293 NNESN
-298 IKGEIVT
+298 IKGEVVS
-305 FGADVTSNKELEDNI
+305 FVADVTSNNELKDNI

-340 SVNIKGDF
+340 SVNINGNF
-348 GREENREY
+348 GREDNKNY
-356 YDDEHKKLKT
+356 YDDEHKTLKT

-374 DENIRIADKEKEK
+374 NENIRIANIED
-387 EKEKEKDKDNTGTGS
+387 KDKDKTGTDS
-402 FIQTG
+402 FIQTD

-419 TLKGKDVDISGNIK
+419 NLKGKDVNISGRIN
-433 INSFRDSDSLL
+433 INSFKGTDSLL
-444 KLTNKGHIKINHAD
+444 KLTNKGHIKINNAD

-472 NEEDFQSN
+472 NEKDFQSD

-498 RSVNESD
+498 RSADPDD
-505 YDNPYQKT
+505 YDNQWQKT
-513 EGSQRKKF
+513 ERYQRKKF
-521 NVNMSNVEFNQ
+521 NVNMRNVVFNQ
-532 VDDVILAGGFEKV
+532 VDDVVLAGGFQKV

-559 IDGGVSRNRT
+559 IDGGVSRNR
-569 NGEPWK
+569 NGRGSK

-580 LDLDKR
+580 LDLDER
-586 TQLSELDQG
+586 TQLSSLDQG
-595 RRRWG
+595 RRRWK
-600 YYYDLELDM
+600 YYYNLDLDM
-609 NRAYLY
+609 NRAYWH
-615 RFDLFAA
+615 RFDMFAS
-622 KNTRRSTIKDTE
+622 KNTGRSTIKGTE

-667 DKDNSQDTLAQTNRL
+667 DKDNSEDISSQINRL

-689 MINSHIKIVGD
+689 MVNSHIKIVGD
-700 EKEGISPTGTY
+700 EKSDISAKAPY

-734 YTFKTDGNTKIAGKY
+734 YTFRTDGDTKIAGKY
-749 SKEDLKITAINTGG
+749 SKDDLKITAINTGG
-763 RAAEEVLI
+763 RTGKEVII
-771 NGALGSADNDANI
+771 NGAPGSIDNDANI
-784 ANMAFTIGDSANTKT
+784 ANMAFTIGDNANTKT

-809 APNGGTAYLSSKD
+809 APNGGTAYLSSKG
-822 VEIEVKPNS
+822 VEIEVNPNS

-843 LNQTKINGASTKL
+843 FNQTKINGASTKL

-885 ASEKIINTKLVSS
+885 SSEKIINTKLVSS